1 MNIKVRK
8 SFFLKSLKHIMFI
21 LSFFMLFCFISSSAI
36 HAETT
41 LKQDDKMQYCI
52 ETADEFIEFISNKT
66 YQNATAVLK
75 NDITVSNMPQ
85 LSSEIF
91 EGVFD
96 GSGKTIHF
104 VENNYRKNESL
115 FPWYL
120 KGTIKNVNIDVQAK
134 LVASIVGNDVNIL
147 NRRITGGIL
156 QGVSVS
162 GNVTCVFDKFDF
174 NLGEDLKVSACD
186 SFSNDILT
194 GRNCEVDDCEF
205 SLNYILGSESDSN
218 LVNDIISNCLFIELY
233 QIGGR
238 QSENINLKNCFSK
251 ASLDQSFIDLYNSI
265 KDQSL
270 DEFLQSGLYVQFLS
284 GSKSNFT
291 NYYYDKD
298 KSPSIEAIN
307 NTAKDLLESKNVKP
321 ADYDSAGKTTD
332 EMKQQKTYSGFD
344 FEKKW
349 SISAD
354 ENDGYP
360 YYNPKTETITLE
372 VQAKVEPKVWHTD
385 VARDFNRFKDTS
397 KNYHFPYR
405 VEKINGTA
413 TNIYDD
419 GDNNVVTV
427 TGAKFTNL
435 TAEQQELVNKY
446 EITAVLPSGDP
457 SIDVKSAII
466 NTDFL
471 GERPLTVEW
480 NNEPILQFA
489 DGKEAEAESDGYTFK
504 VKVVDGTGQV
514 IDNGE
519 KGASSD
525 PANWESYYQ
534 KAKKANNIIMKYC
547 EDKDSFGPKDSPS
560 YNNTDIWAIFTAAR
574 CNYVPYGDSTYFDRW
589 FVNTKEYLQSLK
601 DKGTDV
607 AQWRTTELSKLIL
620 AIEAIGYDPRDISSV
635 DLLSA
640 VGERKSTDLT
650 YTTVYAINAIKS
662 GGYTADTFTDAEM
675 DQWAH
680 DTAAALLNAEDRS
693 LANADN
699 TMGWQ
704 PLIFWYNKPGFED
717 VKKAV
722 DAAEKRLPAIAQR
735 ATGSFCTAGFET
747 GCASYGNNAWNDA
760 QAMLFAGTF
769 GVNVL
774 DSSSGYTKNGN
785 NILDAFFDLVDV
797 DGVLDGSIHGFTN
810 YDVPQIARGLDAFIR
825 QYENTA
831 SFWEFTDVK
840 VPTKSV
846 NDMILA
852 LNDNSTKEEI
862 EAARNAYNALDEKHK
877 AIFNKDTLR
886 KLLAAENGKGDSIT
900 KVIAAIDA
908 LPAADKLTLEDKDAV
923 VKARNLYDALDDEA
937 KSVISNYSKLTE
949 AEARIKE
956 LEKGQTQKE
965 KDKAA
970 AEKVV
975 AAINALPSSDA
986 LTLDPYVLQLLDNI
1000 QAEYNAL
1007 TEAQKALVT
1016 NYSTLQY
1023 LRNLI
1028 PDLKAAAAVVDKI
1041 NAIGEVTSDNYQKK
1055 QALVI
1060 EARTAYDALTADQ
1073 KKRVTNYAE
1082 LEKAELFI
1090 RRQSTDAKVGYV
1102 ISFIDE
1108 LNITTSSTGALSD
1121 GPLKL
1126 TEKNNN
1132 VPTEKIW
1139 NSWKDYVANARA
1151 LYNTLDDQQK
1161 TQVTNLSSL
1170 EKAEAYIYQL
1180 KYDALKAMLKALPDA
1195 ETVRAYETP
1204 QPTTVP
1210 AAQEAVQSEE
1220 LPAQEVPAEG
1230 SDFSDGSA
1238 DAFTS
1243 DISEQPAAQMDIQ
1256 SSEDIADVSNE
1267 ETPDSVIADEAEVP
1281 DADFSTEEEIPA
1293 AGDTAKR
1300 ALTETELK
1308 QIAAAKNAYDQL
1320 TETEETKFR
1329 SENTA
1334 LVENM
1339 EKLIAMA
1346 LTYEKGQ
1353 NEYQQLFADEAALIY
1368 ATVKDHPVDR
1378 DSYPQVKAF
1387 LDRYAKDYQGQENA
1401 MAGLKV
1407 KVGNQEMTFAEVIAA
1422 LTAQADKA
1430 GKDIS
1435 DAQQADDWIS
1445 NLPTAV
1451 TKENIAGVEAEL
1463 AALQKLIDSM
1473 SAEGKSYMWN
1483 AKQLELIKTIVADY
1497 HIELA
1502 GKQDAFKAD
1511 MPANLQTK
1519 ALNYKTI
1526 QVSWSSVDNADG
1538 YMVYRRTETGSWKK
1552 IADQVTDISYKDQK
1566 AVTGRV
1572 YYYTV
1577 RAYSYTWGGKTVSSY
1592 DKDGVIGK
1600 AKLGKVKIAA
1610 TDSENYTTIRVT
1622 WNKVSGANGYRV
1634 YRSASKDGKY
1644 TAIGST
1650 AKNSA
1655 VTFLDKKAATGT
1667 TYYYKVRA
1675 YRNVNDKKVYGSSST
1690 AVKGKAILSVPAL
1703 SVGSTSKT
1711 AVLEWSKVKGADGY
1725 QVYASAS
1732 KNGKYIRIKAT
1743 KGTGM
1748 TEEKLAT
1755 GKTRYYKVRA
1765 YRKVNGKTVYGSF
1778 SKVKKAVIK

>member
-1 MNIKVRK
+1 MKKKNNTKKYLNYILSMI
-8 SFFLKSLKHIMFI
+8 SFFILFI
-21 LSFFMLFCFISSSAI
+21 LIQCFAVYADTNLNLGEKRQYYIQSS
-36 HAETT
+36 
-41 LKQDDKMQYCI
+41 DD
-52 ETADEFIEFISNKT
+52 FIEFVSNPVYK
-66 YQNATAVLK
+66 NATAVLK

-405 VEKINGTA
+405 VEKINETA

-846 NDMILA
+846 NDMILT
-852 LNDNSTKEEI
+852 LNDNSIKEEI

-986 LTLDPYVLQLLDNI
+986 LTLDPYVLQLLDRV

-1007 TEAQKALVT
+1007 TDAQKALVT

-1041 NAIGEVTSDNYQKK
+1041 KAIGEVTSDNYLKK
-1055 QALVI
+1055 QALVV

-1090 RRQSTDAKVGYV
+1090 SRQSTDEKVAYV

-1108 LNITTSSTGALSD
+1108 LNITTSSSGALSD
-1121 GPLKL
+1121 GPLRL

-1139 NSWKDYVANARA
+1139 NDWKAYVVNARA
-1151 LYNTLDDQQK
+1151 LYDTLDDQQK
-1161 TQVTNLSSL
+1161 AQVTNTASL
-1170 EKAEAYIYQL
+1170 EKAEGYIYQL
-1180 KYDALKAMLKALPDA
+1180 KADALKAMLKALPDA
-1195 ETVRAYETP
+1195 QTVRGYEAP

-1210 AAQEAVQSEE
+1210 SAQEAASVEE
-1220 LPAQEVPAEG
+1220 EQAVPAQSEG

-1238 DAFTS
+1238 DAFSS
-1243 DISEQPAAQMDIQ
+1243 DEVDEQAAETVDIPQ
-1256 SSEDIADVSNE
+1256 AESAEDTEDVQ
-1267 ETPDSVIADEAEVP
+1267 TDV
-1281 DADFSTEEEIPA
+1281 DFSSDEEVPA
-1293 AGDTAKR
+1293 AGDTSKR
-1300 ALTETELK
+1300 ELTEAELK
-1308 QIAAAKNAYDQL
+1308 QIAEAKNAYDRL
-1320 TETEETKFR
+1320 TETEEKKFR

-1339 EKLIAMA
+1339 EKLLDMA

-1353 NEYQQLFADEAALIY
+1353 SAYQQFFADEAAQIY

-1378 DSYPQVKAF
+1378 DSYADVKAF
-1387 LDRYAKDYQGQENA
+1387 LDRYAKDYQGQEDA

-1407 KVGNQEMTFAEVIAA
+1407 KVGSQEMTFAEVIAA

-1435 DAQQADDWIS
+1435 DAQQADEWIS

-1451 TKENIAGVEAEL
+1451 TKENIANVEAEL
-1463 AALQKLIDSM
+1463 AALQKLIDGM
-1473 SAEGKSYMWN
+1473 SVEGKSYMWN

-1502 GKQDAFKAD
+1502 GKQGAFKAD
-1511 MPANLQTK
+1511 MPADLQTK
-1519 ALNYKTI
+1519 AINYKTVQI
-1526 QVSWSSVDNADG
+1526 SWSSVDNADG
-1538 YMVYRRTETGSWKK
+1538 YMVYRRTADCGWKK
-1552 IADQVTDISYKDQK
+1552 IASRVTDISYKDQK
-1566 AVTGRV
+1566 AVTGTT

-1577 RAYSYTWGGKTVSSY
+1577 KAYSYAWGEMTVSSY
-1592 DKDGVIGK
+1592 DKDGVAGK
-1600 AKLGKVKIAA
+1600 ARLGKVKIATA
-1610 TDSENYTTIRVT
+1610 NSESYSTIRVT
-1622 WNKVSGANGYRV
+1622 WNKVSGANGYKV
-1634 YRSASKDGKY
+1634 YRSTSKDGKY
-1644 TAIGST
+1644 AAIGST

-1655 VTFLDKKAATGT
+1655 VTFLDKKAVTGK

-1675 YRNVNDKKVYGSSST
+1675 YRNVSGKKVYGSYSAT
-1690 AVKGKAILSVPAL
+1690 EKAKAVLSAPTL
-1703 SVGSTSKT
+1703 SAGSTSKT

-1725 QVYASAS
+1725 QVYASDS
-1732 KNGKYIRIKAT
+1732 QNGTYTRIKIT
-1743 KGTGM
+1743 KGTGA
-1748 TEEKLAT
+1748 TDESLLT

-1765 YRKVNGKTVYGSF
+1765 YRKVNGKAVYGSF
-1778 SKVKKAVIK
+1778 SKIKKVTVK

>member
-1 MNIKVRK
+1 MKKKNNTKKYLNYILSMI
-8 SFFLKSLKHIMFI
+8 SFFILFI
-21 LSFFMLFCFISSSAI
+21 LIQCFAVYADTNLNLGEKRQYYIQSS
-36 HAETT
+36 
-41 LKQDDKMQYCI
+41 DD
-52 ETADEFIEFISNKT
+52 FIEFVSNPVYK
-66 YQNATAVLK
+66 NATAVLK

-986 LTLDPYVLQLLDNI
+986 LTLDPYVLQLLDRV

-1007 TEAQKALVT
+1007 TDAQKALVT

-1041 NAIGEVTSDNYQKK
+1041 KAIGEVTSDNYLKK
-1055 QALVI
+1055 QALVV

-1090 RRQSTDAKVGYV
+1090 SRQSTDEKVAYV

-1108 LNITTSSTGALSD
+1108 LNITTSSSGALSD
-1121 GPLKL
+1121 GPLRL

-1139 NSWKDYVANARA
+1139 NDWKAYVVNARA
-1151 LYNTLDDQQK
+1151 LYDTLDDQQK
-1161 TQVTNLSSL
+1161 AQVTNTASL
-1170 EKAEAYIYQL
+1170 EKAEGYIYQL
-1180 KYDALKAMLKALPDA
+1180 KADALKAMLKALPDA
-1195 ETVRAYETP
+1195 QTVRGYEAP

-1210 AAQEAVQSEE
+1210 SAQEAASVEE
-1220 LPAQEVPAEG
+1220 EQAVPAQSEG

-1238 DAFTS
+1238 DAFSS
-1243 DISEQPAAQMDIQ
+1243 DEVDEQAAETVDIPQ
-1256 SSEDIADVSNE
+1256 AESAEDTEDVQ
-1267 ETPDSVIADEAEVP
+1267 TDV
-1281 DADFSTEEEIPA
+1281 DFSSDEEVPA
-1293 AGDTAKR
+1293 AGDTSKR
-1300 ALTETELK
+1300 ELTEAELK
-1308 QIAAAKNAYDQL
+1308 QIAEAKNAYDRL
-1320 TETEETKFR
+1320 TETEEKKFR

-1339 EKLIAMA
+1339 EKLLAMA

-1353 NEYQQLFADEAALIY
+1353 SAYQQFFADEAAQIY

-1378 DSYPQVKAF
+1378 DSYADVKAF
-1387 LDRYAKDYQGQENA
+1387 LDRYAKDYQGQEDA

-1407 KVGNQEMTFAEVIAA
+1407 KVGSQEMTFAEVIAA

-1435 DAQQADDWIS
+1435 DAQQADEWIS

-1451 TKENIAGVEAEL
+1451 TKENIANVEAEL
-1463 AALQKLIDSM
+1463 AALQKLIDGM
-1473 SAEGKSYMWN
+1473 SVEGKSYMWN
-1483 AKQLELIKTIVADY
+1483 AKQLGLIKTIVADY

-1502 GKQDAFKAD
+1502 GKQGAFKAD
-1511 MPANLQTK
+1511 MPADLQTK
-1519 ALNYKTI
+1519 AINYKTVQI
-1526 QVSWSSVDNADG
+1526 SWSSVDNADG
-1538 YMVYRRTETGSWKK
+1538 YMVYRRTADSGWKK
-1552 IADQVTDISYKDQK
+1552 IASRVTDISYKDQK
-1566 AVTGRV
+1566 AVTGTT

-1577 RAYSYTWGGKTVSSY
+1577 KAYSYAWGEMTVSSY
-1592 DKDGVIGK
+1592 DKDGVAGK
-1600 AKLGKVKIAA
+1600 ARLGKVKIATA
-1610 TDSENYTTIRVT
+1610 NSESYSTIRVT
-1622 WNKVSGANGYRV
+1622 WNKVSGANGYKV
-1634 YRSASKDGKY
+1634 YRSTSKDGKY
-1644 TAIGST
+1644 AAIGST

-1655 VTFLDKKAATGT
+1655 VTFLDKKAVTGK

-1675 YRNVNDKKVYGSSST
+1675 YRNVSGKKVYGSYSVT
-1690 AVKGKAILSVPAL
+1690 EKAKAVLSAPTL
-1703 SVGSTSKT
+1703 SAGSTSKT

-1725 QVYASAS
+1725 QVYASDS
-1732 KNGKYIRIKAT
+1732 QNGTYTRIKIT
-1743 KGTGM
+1743 KGTGA
-1748 TEEKLAT
+1748 TDESLLT

-1765 YRKVNGKTVYGSF
+1765 YRKVNGKAVYGSF
-1778 SKVKKAVIK
+1778 SKIKKVTVK

>member
-1 MNIKVRK
+1 MIVNVKAATGFTQNDNGEYEIW
-8 SFFLKSLKHIMFI
+8 
-21 LSFFMLFCFISSSAI
+21 
-36 HAETT
+36 
-41 LKQDDKMQYCI
+41 D
-52 ETADEFIEFISNKT
+52 SNGFNDFKN
-66 YQNATAVLK
+66 QIIIDGEDFNNQIVVLK
-75 NDITVSNMPQ
+75 NDISIKVNESADDSNWPEFDGEFDGQ
-85 LSSEIF
+85 NHTINYSTDQFEKGKEIF
-91 EGVFD
+91 PFD
-96 GSGKTIHF
+96 
-104 VENNYRKNESL
+104 VE
-115 FPWYL
+115 
-120 KGTIKNVNIDVQAK
+120 GTIKNLKVNMEELQLDNDNEFNNSLLVNEYSECSLIGIEVTGTVNVNITNTD
-134 LVASIVGNDVNIL
+134 NNIYF
-147 NRRITGGIL
+147 T
-156 QGVSVS
+156 
-162 GNVTCVFDKFDF
+162 VFDSMSGKIRDCSSGVNFDINASQNTLNSF
-174 NLGEDLKVSACD
+174 KAYLNISEFGNTPSA
-186 SFSNDILT
+186 T
-194 GRNCEVDDCEF
+194 RTEF
-205 SLNYILGSESDSN
+205 I
-218 LVNDIISNCLFIELY
+218 
-233 QIGGR
+233 
-238 QSENINLKNCFSK
+238 NCFSYGTYNNT
-251 ASLDQSFIDLYNSI
+251 FINQLPNNRLGTGAISI
-265 KDQSL
+265 VPFADTS
-270 DEFLQSGLYVQFLS
+270 DGRCT
-284 GSKSNFT
+284 FT
-291 NYYYDKD
+291 NCYYDNERFANVYFVDDNKVYD
-298 KSPSIEAIN
+298 KKLISNLKGIN
-307 NTAKDLLESKNVKP
+307 QSCAR
-321 ADYDSAGKTTD
+321 TTEQMHSQD
-332 EMKQQKTYSGFD
+332 TYEGFD
-344 FEKKW
+344 FDKYWE
-349 SISAD
+349 ISAD
-354 ENDGYP
+354 KNNGYP
-360 YYNPKTETITLE
+360 YYSPREVIVTLDVKPVITEKKVWNTETPKDQNKYRKTNTYYYPYVGDTSVKIDHFEFANVTAKQQNLIDTYGVTPDLNVSDIKSANVEMSYLGNRPVTITWKDNTTPSLTVTNA
-372 VQAKVEPKVWHTD
+372 VQAKEDGYVFRVNVLKGTCEVVDNGDKVAHTD
-385 VARDFNRFKDTS
+385 D
-397 KNYHFPYR
+397 
-405 VEKINGTA
+405 
-413 TNIYDD
+413 
-419 GDNNVVTV
+419 
-427 TGAKFTNL
+427 
-435 TAEQQELVNKY
+435 
-446 EITAVLPSGDP
+446 
-457 SIDVKSAII
+457 
-466 NTDFL
+466 
-471 GERPLTVEW
+471 W
-480 NNEPILQFA
+480 
-489 DGKEAEAESDGYTFK
+489 
-504 VKVVDGTGQV
+504 
-514 IDNGE
+514 
-519 KGASSD
+519 
-525 PANWESYYQ
+525 YYQ
-534 KAKKANNIIMKYC
+534 KAQDAINLILKGGSYDVDNPCWNDNNIW
-547 EDKDSFGPKDSPS
+547 FV
-560 YNNTDIWAIFTAAR
+560 FTAAR
-574 CNYVPYGDSTYFDRW
+574 CHYYPNGDKQYFDKW
-589 FVNTKEYLQSLK
+589 FVNTKKKLQEMK
-601 DKGTDV
+601 DNGV
-607 AQWRTTELSKLIL
+607 ELDPEKYNVYQKLVFT
-620 AIEAIGYDPRDISSV
+620 IEAIGYDPRDIDSY
-635 DLLSA
+635 DLLEFISQPEIVNSTNYLAKEYTIHALKA
-640 VGERKSTDLT
+640 VGYESKNFT
-650 YTTVYAINAIKS
+650 NA
-662 GGYTADTFTDAEM
+662 DM
-675 DQWAH
+675 DKWAH
-680 DTAAALLNAEDRS
+680 EKAAGIDKTLTQSEDGEHPLDNSDNFMAWQTLLY
-693 LANADN
+693 
-699 TMGWQ
+699 
-704 PLIFWYNKPGFED
+704 WYNKSGFED
-717 VKKAV
+717 VTNVINKSFEAKYV
-722 DAAEKRLPAIAQR
+722 PMQVQR
-735 ATGSFCTAGFET
+735 ATGALCTAAYEQTDPNSNGID
-747 GCASYGNNAWNDA
+747 GNNAWNDA
-760 QAMLFAGTF
+760 QGLLYATTYDRDILNRDTGFI
-769 GVNVL
+769 
-774 DSSSGYTKNGN
+774 KNGN
-785 NILDAFFDLVDV
+785 TILDATFDLINFET
-797 DGVLDGSIHGFTN
+797 GAIPGFFW
-810 YDVPQIARGLDAFIR
+810 YDPAQIARGLEGYVRSYQRIHLKED
-825 QYENTA
+825 TTV
-831 SFWEFTDVK
+831 FWDFSDVK
-840 VPTKSV
+840 VPTKNV
-846 NDMILA
+846 NDLILA
-852 LNDNSTKEEI
+852 LDANSTKEQI
-862 EAARNAYNALDEKHK
+862 QTARDAYEDLLPKYK

-886 KLLAAENGKGDSIT
+886 KLLEAENGKGDSIT

-923 VKARNLYDALDDEA
+923 IKARNLYDALDDES
-937 KSVISNYSKLTE
+937 KTVISNYSKLTE
-949 AEARIKE
+949 AEAKIKE
-956 LEKGQTQKE
+956 LEKQQEQKE

-970 AEKVV
+970 AEKVI
-975 AAINALPSSDA
+975 AAIDALPSADN
-986 LTLDPYVLQLLDNI
+986 LTLNPYVLQLLDNI
-1000 QAEYNAL
+1000 QAQYNAL
-1007 TEAQKALVT
+1007 TEAQKALVA
-1016 NYSTLQY
+1016 NYSVLQTL
-1023 LRNLI
+1023 RSLI

-1161 TQVTNLSSL
+1161 AQVTNLSSL
-1170 EKAEAYIYQL
+1170 EKAEGYLYQL
-1180 KYDALKAMLKALPDA
+1180 KSDALKAMLKALPDA
-1195 ETVRAYETP
+1195 ETVRAYEAP

-1451 TKENIAGVEAEL
+1451 TKENIASVEAEL

-1502 GKQDAFKAD
+1502 GKQNAFKAD
-1511 MPANLQTK
+1511 MPSNLQTK
-1519 ALNYKTI
+1519 AINYKTI
-1526 QVSWSSVDNADG
+1526 QISWSSVDNADG
-1538 YMVYRRTETGSWKK
+1538 YIVYRRTETGSWKK

-1592 DKDGVIGK
+1592 NKDGVIGK
-1600 AKLGKVKIAA
+1600 ATLGKVKIATA
-1610 TDSENYTTIRVT
+1610 ASENYNTIRVT
-1622 WNKVSGANGYRV
+1622 WNKVFGANGYRV
-1634 YRSASKDGKY
+1634 YRSTSKNGKY
-1644 TAIGST
+1644 TSIGST

-1655 VTFLDKKAATGT
+1655 VTFLDKKAVTGT

-1675 YRNVNDKKVYGSSST
+1675 YRNVNGKKVYGSYSI
-1690 AVKGKAILSVPAL
+1690 AVKGKAVLSAPSL

-1711 AVLEWSKVKGADGY
+1711 AVLEWSRVKAADGY

-1732 KNGKYIRIKAT
+1732 QNGKYTRIKTT

-1765 YRKVNGKTVYGSF
+1765 YRKINGKAVYGSF
-1778 SKVKKAVIK
+1778 SKVKKVVIK

>member
-1 MNIKVRK
+1 MKKKNNTKKYLNYILSMI
-8 SFFLKSLKHIMFI
+8 SFFILFI
-21 LSFFMLFCFISSSAI
+21 LIQCFAVYADTNLNLGEKRQYYIQSS
-36 HAETT
+36 
-41 LKQDDKMQYCI
+41 DD
-52 ETADEFIEFISNKT
+52 FIEFVSNPVYK
-66 YQNATAVLK
+66 NATAVLK

-405 VEKINGTA
+405 VEKINETA

-862 EAARNAYNALDEKHK
+862 EAARNDYNALDEKHK

-986 LTLDPYVLQLLDNI
+986 LTLDPYVLQLLDRV

-1007 TEAQKALVT
+1007 TDAQKALVT

-1041 NAIGEVTSDNYQKK
+1041 KAIGEVTSDNYLKK
-1055 QALVI
+1055 QALVV

-1090 RRQSTDAKVGYV
+1090 SRQSTDEKVAYV

-1108 LNITTSSTGALSD
+1108 LNITTSSSGALSD
-1121 GPLKL
+1121 GPLRL

-1139 NSWKDYVANARA
+1139 NDWKAYVVNARA
-1151 LYNTLDDQQK
+1151 LYDTLDDQQK
-1161 TQVTNLSSL
+1161 AQVTNTASL
-1170 EKAEAYIYQL
+1170 EKAEGYIYQL
-1180 KYDALKAMLKALPDA
+1180 KADALKAMLKALPDA
-1195 ETVRAYETP
+1195 QTVRGYEAP

-1210 AAQEAVQSEE
+1210 SAQEAASVEE
-1220 LPAQEVPAEG
+1220 EQAVPAQSEG

-1238 DAFTS
+1238 DAFSS
-1243 DISEQPAAQMDIQ
+1243 DEVDEQAAETVDIPQ
-1256 SSEDIADVSNE
+1256 AESAEDTEDVQ
-1267 ETPDSVIADEAEVP
+1267 TDV
-1281 DADFSTEEEIPA
+1281 DFSSDEEVPA
-1293 AGDTAKR
+1293 AGDTSKR
-1300 ALTETELK
+1300 ELTEAELK
-1308 QIAAAKNAYDQL
+1308 QIAEAKNAYDRL
-1320 TETEETKFR
+1320 TETEEKKFR

-1339 EKLIAMA
+1339 EKLLAMA

-1353 NEYQQLFADEAALIY
+1353 SAYQQFFADEAAQIY

-1378 DSYPQVKAF
+1378 DSYADVKAF
-1387 LDRYAKDYQGQENA
+1387 LDRYAKDYQGQEDA

-1407 KVGNQEMTFAEVIAA
+1407 KVGSQEMTFAEVIAA

-1435 DAQQADDWIS
+1435 DAQQADEWIS

-1451 TKENIAGVEAEL
+1451 TKENIANVEAEL
-1463 AALQKLIDSM
+1463 AALQKLIDGM
-1473 SAEGKSYMWN
+1473 SVEGKSYMWN
-1483 AKQLELIKTIVADY
+1483 AKQLGLIKTIVADY

-1502 GKQDAFKAD
+1502 GKQGAFKAD
-1511 MPANLQTK
+1511 MPADLQTK
-1519 ALNYKTI
+1519 AINYKTVQI
-1526 QVSWSSVDNADG
+1526 SWSSVDNADG
-1538 YMVYRRTETGSWKK
+1538 YMVYRRTADSGWKK
-1552 IADQVTDISYKDQK
+1552 IASRVTDISYKDQK
-1566 AVTGRV
+1566 AVTGTT

-1577 RAYSYTWGGKTVSSY
+1577 KAYSYAWGEMTVSSY
-1592 DKDGVIGK
+1592 DKDGVAGK
-1600 AKLGKVKIAA
+1600 ARLGKVKIATA
-1610 TDSENYTTIRVT
+1610 NSESYSTIRVT
-1622 WNKVSGANGYRV
+1622 WNKVSGANGYKV
-1634 YRSASKDGKY
+1634 YRSTSKDGKY
-1644 TAIGST
+1644 AAIGST

-1655 VTFLDKKAATGT
+1655 VTFLDKKAVTGK

-1675 YRNVNDKKVYGSSST
+1675 YRNVSGKKVYGSYSAT
-1690 AVKGKAILSVPAL
+1690 EKAKAVLSAPTL
-1703 SVGSTSKT
+1703 SAGSTSKT

-1725 QVYASAS
+1725 QVYASDS
-1732 KNGKYIRIKAT
+1732 QNGTYTRIKIT
-1743 KGTGM
+1743 KGTGA
-1748 TEEKLAT
+1748 TDESLLT

-1765 YRKVNGKTVYGSF
+1765 YRKVNGKAVYGSF
-1778 SKVKKAVIK
+1778 SKIKKVTVK

>member
-1 MNIKVRK
+1 MKKKNNTKKYLNYILSMI
-8 SFFLKSLKHIMFI
+8 SFFILFI
-21 LSFFMLFCFISSSAI
+21 LIQCFAVYADTNLNLGEKRQYYIQSS
-36 HAETT
+36 
-41 LKQDDKMQYCI
+41 DD
-52 ETADEFIEFISNKT
+52 FIEFVSNPVYK
-66 YQNATAVLK
+66 NATAVLK

-405 VEKINGTA
+405 VEKINETA

-846 NDMILA
+846 NDMILT

-862 EAARNAYNALDEKHK
+862 EAARNDYNALDEKHK

-965 KDKAA
+965 KDKVA

-986 LTLDPYVLQLLDNI
+986 LTLDPYVLQLLDRV

-1007 TEAQKALVT
+1007 TDAQKALVT

-1041 NAIGEVTSDNYQKK
+1041 KAIGELTSDNYLKK
-1055 QALVI
+1055 QALVV

-1090 RRQSTDAKVGYV
+1090 SRQSTDEKVAYV

-1108 LNITTSSTGALSD
+1108 LNITTSSSGALSD
-1121 GPLKL
+1121 GPLRL

-1139 NSWKDYVANARA
+1139 NDWKAYVVNARA
-1151 LYNTLDDQQK
+1151 LYDTLDDQQK
-1161 TQVTNLSSL
+1161 AQVTNTASL
-1170 EKAEAYIYQL
+1170 EKAEGYIYQL
-1180 KYDALKAMLKALPDA
+1180 KADALKAMLKALPDA
-1195 ETVRAYETP
+1195 QTVRGYEAP

-1210 AAQEAVQSEE
+1210 SAQEAASVEE
-1220 LPAQEVPAEG
+1220 EQAVPAQSEG

-1238 DAFTS
+1238 DAFSS
-1243 DISEQPAAQMDIQ
+1243 DEVDEQAAETVDIPQ
-1256 SSEDIADVSNE
+1256 AESAEDTEDVQ
-1267 ETPDSVIADEAEVP
+1267 TDV
-1281 DADFSTEEEIPA
+1281 DFSSDEEVPA
-1293 AGDTAKR
+1293 AGDTSKR
-1300 ALTETELK
+1300 ELTEAELK
-1308 QIAAAKNAYDQL
+1308 QIAEAKNAYDRL
-1320 TETEETKFR
+1320 TETEEKKFR

-1339 EKLIAMA
+1339 EKLLAMA

-1353 NEYQQLFADEAALIY
+1353 SAYQQFFADEAAQIY

-1378 DSYPQVKAF
+1378 DSYADVKAF
-1387 LDRYAKDYQGQENA
+1387 LDRYAKDYQGQEDA

-1407 KVGNQEMTFAEVIAA
+1407 KVGSQEMTFAEVIAA

-1435 DAQQADDWIS
+1435 DAQQADEWIS

-1451 TKENIAGVEAEL
+1451 TKENIANVEAEL
-1463 AALQKLIDSM
+1463 AALQKLIDGM
-1473 SAEGKSYMWN
+1473 SVEGKSYMWN
-1483 AKQLELIKTIVADY
+1483 AKQLGLIKTIVADY

-1502 GKQDAFKAD
+1502 GKQGAFKAD
-1511 MPANLQTK
+1511 MPADLQTK
-1519 ALNYKTI
+1519 AINYKTVQI
-1526 QVSWSSVDNADG
+1526 SWSSVDNADG
-1538 YMVYRRTETGSWKK
+1538 YMVYRRTADSGWKK
-1552 IADQVTDISYKDQK
+1552 IASRVTDISYKDQK
-1566 AVTGRV
+1566 AVTGTT

-1577 RAYSYTWGGKTVSSY
+1577 KAYSYAWGEMTVSSY
-1592 DKDGVIGK
+1592 DKDGVAGK
-1600 AKLGKVKIAA
+1600 ARLGKVKIATA
-1610 TDSENYTTIRVT
+1610 NSESYSTIRVT
-1622 WNKVSGANGYRV
+1622 WNKVSGANGYKV
-1634 YRSASKDGKY
+1634 YRSTSKDGKY
-1644 TAIGST
+1644 AAIGST

-1655 VTFLDKKAATGT
+1655 VTFLDKKAVTGK

-1675 YRNVNDKKVYGSSST
+1675 YRNVSGKKVYGSYSAT
-1690 AVKGKAILSVPAL
+1690 EKAKAVLSAPTL
-1703 SVGSTSKT
+1703 SAGSTSKT

-1725 QVYASAS
+1725 QVYASDS
-1732 KNGKYIRIKAT
+1732 QNGTYTRIKIT
-1743 KGTGM
+1743 KGTGA
-1748 TEEKLAT
+1748 TDESLLT

-1765 YRKVNGKTVYGSF
+1765 YRKVNGKAVYGSF
-1778 SKVKKAVIK
+1778 SKIKKVTVK

>member
-1 MNIKVRK
+1 MKKKNNTKKYLNYILSMI
-8 SFFLKSLKHIMFI
+8 SFFILFI
-21 LSFFMLFCFISSSAI
+21 LIQCFAVYADTNLNLGEKRQYYIQSS
-36 HAETT
+36 
-41 LKQDDKMQYCI
+41 DD
-52 ETADEFIEFISNKT
+52 FIEFVSNPVYK
-66 YQNATAVLK
+66 NATAVLK

-797 DGVLDGSIHGFTN
+797 DEVLDGSIHGFTN

-862 EAARNAYNALDEKHK
+862 EAARNAYNNALDEKHK

-986 LTLDPYVLQLLDNI
+986 LTLDPYVLQLLDRV

-1007 TEAQKALVT
+1007 TDAQKALVT

-1041 NAIGEVTSDNYQKK
+1041 KAIGEVTSDNYLKK
-1055 QALVI
+1055 QALVV

-1090 RRQSTDAKVGYV
+1090 SRQSTDEKVAYV

-1108 LNITTSSTGALSD
+1108 LNITTSSSGALSD
-1121 GPLKL
+1121 GPLRL

-1139 NSWKDYVANARA
+1139 NDWKAYVVNARA
-1151 LYNTLDDQQK
+1151 LYDTLDDQQK
-1161 TQVTNLSSL
+1161 AQVTNTTSL
-1170 EKAEAYIYQL
+1170 EKAEGYIYQL
-1180 KYDALKAMLKALPDA
+1180 KADALKAMLKALPDA
-1195 ETVRAYETP
+1195 QTVRGYEAP

-1210 AAQEAVQSEE
+1210 SAQEAASVEE
-1220 LPAQEVPAEG
+1220 EQAVPAQSEG

-1238 DAFTS
+1238 DAFSS
-1243 DISEQPAAQMDIQ
+1243 DAVDEQAAETVDIPQ
-1256 SSEDIADVSNE
+1256 AEA
-1267 ETPDSVIADEAEVP
+1267 AEAEDTEDVQT
-1281 DADFSTEEEIPA
+1281 DVDFSSDEEVPA
-1293 AGDTAKR
+1293 AGDTSKR
-1300 ALTETELK
+1300 ELTEAELK
-1308 QIAAAKNAYDQL
+1308 QIAEAKNAYDRL
-1320 TETEETKFR
+1320 TETEEKKFR

-1339 EKLIAMA
+1339 EKLLAMA

-1353 NEYQQLFADEAALIY
+1353 SAYQQFFADEAAQIY

-1378 DSYPQVKAF
+1378 DSYADVKAF
-1387 LDRYAKDYQGQENA
+1387 LDRYAKDYQGQEDA

-1407 KVGNQEMTFAEVIAA
+1407 KVGSQEMTFAEVIAA

-1435 DAQQADDWIS
+1435 DAQQADEWIS

-1451 TKENIAGVEAEL
+1451 TKENIANVEAEL
-1463 AALQKLIDSM
+1463 AALQKLIDGM
-1473 SAEGKSYMWN
+1473 SVEGKSYMWN
-1483 AKQLELIKTIVADY
+1483 AKQLGLIKTIVADY

-1502 GKQDAFKAD
+1502 GKQGAFKAD
-1511 MPANLQTK
+1511 MPADLQTK
-1519 ALNYKTI
+1519 AINYKTVQI
-1526 QVSWSSVDNADG
+1526 SWSSVDNADG
-1538 YMVYRRTETGSWKK
+1538 YMVYRRTADSGWKK
-1552 IADQVTDISYKDQK
+1552 IASRVTDISYKDQK
-1566 AVTGRV
+1566 AVTGTT

-1577 RAYSYTWGGKTVSSY
+1577 KAYSYAWGEMTVSSY
-1592 DKDGVIGK
+1592 DKDGVAGK
-1600 AKLGKVKIAA
+1600 ARLGKVKIATA
-1610 TDSENYTTIRVT
+1610 NSESYSTIRVT
-1622 WNKVSGANGYRV
+1622 WNKVSGANGYKV
-1634 YRSASKDGKY
+1634 YRSTSKDGKY
-1644 TAIGST
+1644 AAIGST

-1655 VTFLDKKAATGT
+1655 VTFLDKKAVTGK

-1675 YRNVNDKKVYGSSST
+1675 YRNVSGKKVYGSYSVT
-1690 AVKGKAILSVPAL
+1690 EKAKAVLSAPTL
-1703 SVGSTSKT
+1703 SAGSTSKT

-1725 QVYASAS
+1725 QVYASDS
-1732 KNGKYIRIKAT
+1732 KNGTYTRIKIT
-1743 KGTGM
+1743 KGTGA
-1748 TEEKLAT
+1748 TDESLLT

-1765 YRKVNGKTVYGSF
+1765 YRKVNGKAVYGSF
-1778 SKVKKAVIK
+1778 SKIKKVTVK

>member
-1 MNIKVRK
+1 MNEK
-8 SFFLKSLKHIMFI
+8 SRNNIYCYFIISIITFLMFCGLMI
-21 LSFFMLFCFISSSAI
+21 VNVKAATGFTQNDNGEYEIW
-36 HAETT
+36 
-41 LKQDDKMQYCI
+41 D
-52 ETADEFIEFISNKT
+52 SNGFNDFKN
-66 YQNATAVLK
+66 QIIIDGEDFNNQIVVLK
-75 NDITVSNMPQ
+75 NDISIKVNESADDSNWPEFDGEFDGQ
-85 LSSEIF
+85 NHTINYSTDQFEKGKEIF
-91 EGVFD
+91 PFD
-96 GSGKTIHF
+96 
-104 VENNYRKNESL
+104 VE
-115 FPWYL
+115 
-120 KGTIKNVNIDVQAK
+120 GTIKNLKVNMEELQLDNDNEFNNSLLVNEYSECSLIGIEVTGTVNVNITNTD
-134 LVASIVGNDVNIL
+134 NNIYF
-147 NRRITGGIL
+147 T
-156 QGVSVS
+156 
-162 GNVTCVFDKFDF
+162 VFDSMSGKIRDCSSGVNFDINASQNTLNSF
-174 NLGEDLKVSACD
+174 KAYLNISEFGNTPSA
-186 SFSNDILT
+186 T
-194 GRNCEVDDCEF
+194 RTEF
-205 SLNYILGSESDSN
+205 I
-218 LVNDIISNCLFIELY
+218 
-233 QIGGR
+233 
-238 QSENINLKNCFSK
+238 NCFSYGTYNNT
-251 ASLDQSFIDLYNSI
+251 FINQLPNNRLGTGAISI
-265 KDQSL
+265 VPFADTS
-270 DEFLQSGLYVQFLS
+270 DGRCT
-284 GSKSNFT
+284 FT
-291 NYYYDKD
+291 NCYYDNERFANVYFVDDNKVYD
-298 KSPSIEAIN
+298 KKLISNLKGIN
-307 NTAKDLLESKNVKP
+307 QSCAR
-321 ADYDSAGKTTD
+321 TTEQMHSQD
-332 EMKQQKTYSGFD
+332 TYEGFD
-344 FEKKW
+344 FDKYWE
-349 SISAD
+349 ISAD
-354 ENDGYP
+354 KNNGYP
-360 YYNPKTETITLE
+360 YYSPREVIVTLDVKPVITEKKVWNTETPKDQNKYGKTNTYYYPYVGDTSVKIDHFEFANVTAKQQNLIDTYGVTPDLNVSDIKSANVEMSYLGNRPVTITWKDNTTPSLTVTNA
-372 VQAKVEPKVWHTD
+372 VQAKEDGYVFRVNVLKGTCEVVDNGDKVAHTD
-385 VARDFNRFKDTS
+385 D
-397 KNYHFPYR
+397 
-405 VEKINGTA
+405 
-413 TNIYDD
+413 
-419 GDNNVVTV
+419 
-427 TGAKFTNL
+427 
-435 TAEQQELVNKY
+435 
-446 EITAVLPSGDP
+446 
-457 SIDVKSAII
+457 
-466 NTDFL
+466 
-471 GERPLTVEW
+471 W
-480 NNEPILQFA
+480 
-489 DGKEAEAESDGYTFK
+489 
-504 VKVVDGTGQV
+504 
-514 IDNGE
+514 
-519 KGASSD
+519 
-525 PANWESYYQ
+525 YYQ
-534 KAKKANNIIMKYC
+534 KAQDAINLILKGGSYDVYNPCWNDNNIW
-547 EDKDSFGPKDSPS
+547 FV
-560 YNNTDIWAIFTAAR
+560 FTAAR
-574 CNYVPYGDSTYFDRW
+574 CHYYPNGDKQYFDKW
-589 FVNTKEYLQSLK
+589 FVNTKKKLQEMK
-601 DKGTDV
+601 DNGV
-607 AQWRTTELSKLIL
+607 ELDPEKYNVYQKLVFT
-620 AIEAIGYDPRDISSV
+620 IEAIGYDPRDIDSY
-635 DLLSA
+635 DLLEFISQPEIVNSTNYLAKEYTIHALKA
-640 VGERKSTDLT
+640 VGYESKNFT
-650 YTTVYAINAIKS
+650 NA
-662 GGYTADTFTDAEM
+662 DM
-675 DQWAH
+675 DKWAH
-680 DTAAALLNAEDRS
+680 EKAAGIDKTLTQSEDGEHPLDNSDNFMAWQTLLY
-693 LANADN
+693 
-699 TMGWQ
+699 
-704 PLIFWYNKPGFED
+704 WYNKSGFED
-717 VKKAV
+717 VTNVINKSFEAKYV
-722 DAAEKRLPAIAQR
+722 PMQVQR
-735 ATGSFCTAGFET
+735 ATGALCTAAYEQTDPNSNGID
-747 GCASYGNNAWNDA
+747 GNNAWNDA
-760 QAMLFAGTF
+760 QGLLYATTYDRDILNRDTGFI
-769 GVNVL
+769 
-774 DSSSGYTKNGN
+774 KNGN
-785 NILDAFFDLVDV
+785 TILDATFDLINFET
-797 DGVLDGSIHGFTN
+797 GAIPGFFW
-810 YDVPQIARGLDAFIR
+810 YDPAQIARGLEGYVRSYQRIHLKED
-825 QYENTA
+825 TTV
-831 SFWEFTDVK
+831 FWDFSDVK
-840 VPTKSV
+840 VPTKNV
-846 NDMILA
+846 NDLILA
-852 LNDNSTKEEI
+852 LDANSTKEQI
-862 EAARNAYNALDEKHK
+862 QTARDAYEDLLPKYK

-886 KLLAAENGKGDSIT
+886 KLLEAENGKGDSIT

-923 VKARNLYDALDDEA
+923 IKARNLYDALDDES
-937 KSVISNYSKLTE
+937 KTVISNYSKLTE
-949 AEARIKE
+949 AEAKIKE
-956 LEKGQTQKE
+956 LEKQQEQKE

-970 AEKVV
+970 AEKVI
-975 AAINALPSSDA
+975 AAIDALPSADN
-986 LTLDPYVLQLLDNI
+986 LTLNPYVLQLLDNI
-1000 QAEYNAL
+1000 QAQYNAL
-1007 TEAQKALVT
+1007 TEAQKALVA
-1016 NYSTLQY
+1016 NYSVLQTL
-1023 LRNLI
+1023 RSLI

-1139 NSWKDYVANARA
+1139 NSWKDYVANARV

-1161 TQVTNLSSL
+1161 AQVTNLSSL
-1170 EKAEAYIYQL
+1170 EKAEGYLYQL
-1180 KYDALKAMLKALPDA
+1180 KSDALKAMLKALPDA
-1195 ETVRAYETP
+1195 ETVRAYEAP

-1538 YMVYRRTETGSWKK
+1538 YIVYRRTETGSWKK

-1592 DKDGVIGK
+1592 NKDGVIGK
-1600 AKLGKVKIAA
+1600 ATLGKVKIATA
-1610 TDSENYTTIRVT
+1610 ASENYNTIRVT
-1622 WNKVSGANGYRV
+1622 WNKVFGANGYRV
-1634 YRSASKDGKY
+1634 YRSTSKNGKY
-1644 TAIGST
+1644 TSIGST

-1655 VTFLDKKAATGT
+1655 VTFLDKKAVTGT

-1675 YRNVNDKKVYGSSST
+1675 YRNVNGKKVYGSYSI
-1690 AVKGKAILSVPAL
+1690 AVKGKAVLSAPSL

-1711 AVLEWSKVKGADGY
+1711 AVLEWSRVKAADGY

-1732 KNGKYIRIKAT
+1732 KNGKYTRIKTT

-1778 SKVKKAVIK
+1778 SKVKKVVIK

>member
-1 MNIKVRK
+1 MEELQLDNDNE
-8 SFFLKSLKHIMFI
+8 FNNSLLVNEYSECSLIG
-21 LSFFMLFCFISSSAI
+21 
-36 HAETT
+36 
-41 LKQDDKMQYCI
+41 I
-52 ETADEFIEFISNKT
+52 EVTG
-66 YQNATAVLK
+66 
-75 NDITVSNMPQ
+75 TV
-85 LSSEIF
+85 
-91 EGVFD
+91 
-96 GSGKTIHF
+96 
-104 VENNYRKNESL
+104 
-115 FPWYL
+115 
-120 KGTIKNVNIDVQAK
+120 NVNITNTD
-134 LVASIVGNDVNIL
+134 NNIYF
-147 NRRITGGIL
+147 T
-156 QGVSVS
+156 
-162 GNVTCVFDKFDF
+162 VFDSMSGKIRDCSSGVNFDINASQNTLNSF
-174 NLGEDLKVSACD
+174 KAYLNISEFGNTPSA
-186 SFSNDILT
+186 T
-194 GRNCEVDDCEF
+194 RTEF
-205 SLNYILGSESDSN
+205 I
-218 LVNDIISNCLFIELY
+218 
-233 QIGGR
+233 
-238 QSENINLKNCFSK
+238 NCFSYGTYNNT
-251 ASLDQSFIDLYNSI
+251 FINQLPNNRLGTGAISI
-265 KDQSL
+265 VPFADTS
-270 DEFLQSGLYVQFLS
+270 DGRCT
-284 GSKSNFT
+284 FT
-291 NYYYDKD
+291 NCYYDNERFANVYFVDDNKVYD
-298 KSPSIEAIN
+298 KKLISNLKGIN
-307 NTAKDLLESKNVKP
+307 QSCAR
-321 ADYDSAGKTTD
+321 TTEQMHSQD
-332 EMKQQKTYSGFD
+332 TYEGFD
-344 FEKKW
+344 FDKYWE
-349 SISAD
+349 ISAD
-354 ENDGYP
+354 KNNGYP
-360 YYNPKTETITLE
+360 YYSPREVIVTLDVKPVITEKKVWNTETPKDQNKYRKTNTYYYPYVGDTSVKIDHFEFANVTAKQQNLIDTYGVTPDLNVSDIKSANVEMSYLGNRPVTITWKDNTTPSLTVTNA
-372 VQAKVEPKVWHTD
+372 VQAKEDGYVFRVNVLKGTCEVVDNGDKVAHTD
-385 VARDFNRFKDTS
+385 D
-397 KNYHFPYR
+397 
-405 VEKINGTA
+405 
-413 TNIYDD
+413 
-419 GDNNVVTV
+419 
-427 TGAKFTNL
+427 
-435 TAEQQELVNKY
+435 
-446 EITAVLPSGDP
+446 
-457 SIDVKSAII
+457 
-466 NTDFL
+466 
-471 GERPLTVEW
+471 W
-480 NNEPILQFA
+480 
-489 DGKEAEAESDGYTFK
+489 
-504 VKVVDGTGQV
+504 
-514 IDNGE
+514 
-519 KGASSD
+519 
-525 PANWESYYQ
+525 YYQ
-534 KAKKANNIIMKYC
+534 KAQDAINLILKGGSYDVDNPCWNDNNIW
-547 EDKDSFGPKDSPS
+547 FV
-560 YNNTDIWAIFTAAR
+560 FTAAR
-574 CNYVPYGDSTYFDRW
+574 CHYYPNGDKQYFDKW
-589 FVNTKEYLQSLK
+589 FVNTKKKLQEMK
-601 DKGTDV
+601 DNGV
-607 AQWRTTELSKLIL
+607 ELDPEKYNVYQKLVFT
-620 AIEAIGYDPRDISSV
+620 IEAIGYDPRDIDSY
-635 DLLSA
+635 DLLEFISQPEIVNSTNYLAKEYTIHALKA
-640 VGERKSTDLT
+640 VGYESKNFT
-650 YTTVYAINAIKS
+650 NA
-662 GGYTADTFTDAEM
+662 DM
-675 DQWAH
+675 DKWAH
-680 DTAAALLNAEDRS
+680 EKAAGIDKTLTQSEDGEHPLDNSDNFMAWQTLLY
-693 LANADN
+693 
-699 TMGWQ
+699 
-704 PLIFWYNKPGFED
+704 WYNKSGFED
-717 VKKAV
+717 VTNVINKSFEAKYV
-722 DAAEKRLPAIAQR
+722 PMQVQR
-735 ATGSFCTAGFET
+735 ATGALCTAAYEQTDPNSNGID
-747 GCASYGNNAWNDA
+747 GNNAWNDA
-760 QAMLFAGTF
+760 QGLLYATTYDRDILNRDTGFI
-769 GVNVL
+769 
-774 DSSSGYTKNGN
+774 KNGN
-785 NILDAFFDLVDV
+785 TILDATFDLINFET
-797 DGVLDGSIHGFTN
+797 GAIPGFFW
-810 YDVPQIARGLDAFIR
+810 YDPAQIARGLEGYVRSYQRIHLKED
-825 QYENTA
+825 TTV
-831 SFWEFTDVK
+831 FWDFSDVK
-840 VPTKSV
+840 VPTKNV
-846 NDMILA
+846 NDLILA
-852 LNDNSTKEEI
+852 LDANSTKEQI
-862 EAARNAYNALDEKHK
+862 QTARDAYEDLLPKYK

-886 KLLAAENGKGDSIT
+886 KLLEAENGKGDSIT

-923 VKARNLYDALDDEA
+923 IKARNLYDALDDES
-937 KSVISNYSKLTE
+937 KTVISNYSKLTE
-949 AEARIKE
+949 AEAKIKE
-956 LEKGQTQKE
+956 LEKQQEQKE

-970 AEKVV
+970 AEKVI
-975 AAINALPSSDA
+975 AAIDALPSADN
-986 LTLDPYVLQLLDNI
+986 LTLNPYVLQLLDNI
-1000 QAEYNAL
+1000 QAQYNAL
-1007 TEAQKALVT
+1007 TEAQKALVA
-1016 NYSTLQY
+1016 NYSVLQTL
-1023 LRNLI
+1023 RSLI

-1161 TQVTNLSSL
+1161 AQVTNLSSL
-1170 EKAEAYIYQL
+1170 EKAEGYLYQL
-1180 KYDALKAMLKALPDA
+1180 KSDALKAMLKALPDA
-1195 ETVRAYETP
+1195 ETVRAYEAP

-1451 TKENIAGVEAEL
+1451 TKENIASVEAEL

-1502 GKQDAFKAD
+1502 GKQNAFKAD
-1511 MPANLQTK
+1511 MPSNLQTK
-1519 ALNYKTI
+1519 AINYKTI
-1526 QVSWSSVDNADG
+1526 QISWSSVDNADG
-1538 YMVYRRTETGSWKK
+1538 YIVYRRTETGSWKK

-1592 DKDGVIGK
+1592 NKDGVIGK
-1600 AKLGKVKIAA
+1600 ATLGKVKIATA
-1610 TDSENYTTIRVT
+1610 ASENYNTIRVT
-1622 WNKVSGANGYRV
+1622 WNKVFGANGYRV
-1634 YRSASKDGKY
+1634 YRSTSKNGKY
-1644 TAIGST
+1644 TSIGST

-1655 VTFLDKKAATGT
+1655 VTFLDKKAVTGT

-1675 YRNVNDKKVYGSSST
+1675 YRNVNGKKVYGSYSI
-1690 AVKGKAILSVPAL
+1690 AVKGKAVLSAPSL

-1711 AVLEWSKVKGADGY
+1711 AVLEWSRVKAADGY

-1732 KNGKYIRIKAT
+1732 QNGKYTRIKTT

-1765 YRKVNGKTVYGSF
+1765 YRKINGKAVYGSF
-1778 SKVKKAVIK
+1778 SKVKKVVIK

>member
-1 MNIKVRK
+1 MKKKNNTKKYLNYILSMI
-8 SFFLKSLKHIMFI
+8 SFFILFI
-21 LSFFMLFCFISSSAI
+21 LIQCFAVYADTNLNLGEKRQYYIQSS
-36 HAETT
+36 
-41 LKQDDKMQYCI
+41 DD
-52 ETADEFIEFISNKT
+52 FIEFVSNPVYK
-66 YQNATAVLK
+66 NATAVLK

-162 GNVTCVFDKFDF
+162 GNVTCVFDKFDS

-489 DGKEAEAESDGYTFK
+489 DGKEEEAESDGYTFK

-986 LTLDPYVLQLLDNI
+986 LTLDPYVLQLLDRV

-1007 TEAQKALVT
+1007 TDAQKALVT

-1041 NAIGEVTSDNYQKK
+1041 KAIGEVTSDNYLKK
-1055 QALVI
+1055 QALVV

-1090 RRQSTDAKVGYV
+1090 SRQSTDEKVAYV

-1108 LNITTSSTGALSD
+1108 LNITTSSSGALSD
-1121 GPLKL
+1121 GPLRL

-1139 NSWKDYVANARA
+1139 NDWKAYVVNARA
-1151 LYNTLDDQQK
+1151 LYDTLDDQQK
-1161 TQVTNLSSL
+1161 AQVTNTASL
-1170 EKAEAYIYQL
+1170 EKAEGYIYQL
-1180 KYDALKAMLKALPDA
+1180 KADALKAMLKALPDA
-1195 ETVRAYETP
+1195 QTVRGYEAP

-1210 AAQEAVQSEE
+1210 SAQEAASVEE
-1220 LPAQEVPAEG
+1220 EQAVPAQSEG

-1238 DAFTS
+1238 DAFSS
-1243 DISEQPAAQMDIQ
+1243 DAVDEQAAETVDIPQ
-1256 SSEDIADVSNE
+1256 AEAADAEDAQTDV
-1267 ETPDSVIADEAEVP
+1267 
-1281 DADFSTEEEIPA
+1281 DFSSDEEVPA
-1293 AGDTAKR
+1293 AGDTSKR
-1300 ALTETELK
+1300 ELTEAELK
-1308 QIAAAKNAYDQL
+1308 QIAEAKNAYDRL
-1320 TETEETKFR
+1320 TETEEKKFR

-1339 EKLIAMA
+1339 EKLLAMA

-1353 NEYQQLFADEAALIY
+1353 STYQQFFADEAAQIY

-1378 DSYPQVKAF
+1378 DSYADVKAF
-1387 LDRYAKDYQGQENA
+1387 LDRYAKDYQGQEAA

-1407 KVGNQEMTFAEVIAA
+1407 KVGSQEMTFAEVIAA

-1435 DAQQADDWIS
+1435 DAQQADEWIS

-1451 TKENIAGVEAEL
+1451 TKENIANVEAEL
-1463 AALQKLIDSM
+1463 AALQKLIDGM
-1473 SAEGKSYMWN
+1473 SVEGKSYMWN
-1483 AKQLELIKTIVADY
+1483 AKQLGLIKTIVADY

-1502 GKQDAFKAD
+1502 GKQGAFKAD
-1511 MPANLQTK
+1511 MPADLQTK
-1519 ALNYKTI
+1519 AINYKTVQI
-1526 QVSWSSVDNADG
+1526 SWSSVDNADG
-1538 YMVYRRTETGSWKK
+1538 YMVYRRTADSGWKK
-1552 IADQVTDISYKDQK
+1552 IASQVTDISYKDQK
-1566 AVTGRV
+1566 AVTGTT

-1577 RAYSYTWGGKTVSSY
+1577 KAYSYAWGEMTVSSY
-1592 DKDGVIGK
+1592 DKDGVAGK
-1600 AKLGKVKIAA
+1600 ARLGKVKIATA
-1610 TDSENYTTIRVT
+1610 NSESYSTIRVT

-1634 YRSASKDGKY
+1634 YRSTSKDGKY

-1655 VTFLDKKAATGT
+1655 VTFLDKKAVTGK

-1675 YRNVNDKKVYGSSST
+1675 YRNVSGKKVYGSYSAT
-1690 AVKGKAILSVPAL
+1690 EKAKAVLSAPTL
-1703 SVGSTSKT
+1703 SAGSTSKT

-1725 QVYASAS
+1725 QVYASDS
-1732 KNGKYIRIKAT
+1732 QNGTYTRIKIT
-1743 KGTGM
+1743 KGTGA
-1748 TEEKLAT
+1748 TDESLLT

-1765 YRKVNGKTVYGSF
+1765 YRKVNGKAVYGSF
-1778 SKVKKAVIK
+1778 SKIKKVTVK

>member
-1 MNIKVRK
+1 M
-8 SFFLKSLKHIMFI
+8 
-21 LSFFMLFCFISSSAI
+21 
-36 HAETT
+36 
-41 LKQDDKMQYCI
+41 
-52 ETADEFIEFISNKT
+52 
-66 YQNATAVLK
+66 
-75 NDITVSNMPQ
+75 
-85 LSSEIF
+85 
-91 EGVFD
+91 
-96 GSGKTIHF
+96 
-104 VENNYRKNESL
+104 
-115 FPWYL
+115 
-120 KGTIKNVNIDVQAK
+120 
-134 LVASIVGNDVNIL
+134 
-147 NRRITGGIL
+147 
-156 QGVSVS
+156 
-162 GNVTCVFDKFDF
+162 
-174 NLGEDLKVSACD
+174 
-186 SFSNDILT
+186 
-194 GRNCEVDDCEF
+194 
-205 SLNYILGSESDSN
+205 
-218 LVNDIISNCLFIELY
+218 
-233 QIGGR
+233 
-238 QSENINLKNCFSK
+238 
-251 ASLDQSFIDLYNSI
+251 YNSI

-405 VEKINGTA
+405 VEKINETA

-1041 NAIGEVTSDNYQKK
+1041 KAIGEVTSDNYQKK

-1090 RRQSTDAKVGYV
+1090 RRQSTDAKVSYV

-1139 NSWKDYVANARA
+1139 NSWKDYVANARV

-1161 TQVTNLSSL
+1161 AQVTNLSSL
-1170 EKAEAYIYQL
+1170 EKAEGYLYQL
-1180 KYDALKAMLKALPDA
+1180 KSDALKAMLKALPDA
-1195 ETVRAYETP
+1195 ETVRAYEAP

>member
-1 MNIKVRK
+1 MKKKNNTKKYLNYILSMI
-8 SFFLKSLKHIMFI
+8 SFFILFI
-21 LSFFMLFCFISSSAI
+21 LIQCFAVYADTNLNLGEKRQYYIQSS
-36 HAETT
+36 
-41 LKQDDKMQYCI
+41 DD
-52 ETADEFIEFISNKT
+52 FIEFVSNPVYK
-66 YQNATAVLK
+66 NATAVLK

-405 VEKINGTA
+405 VEKINETA

-846 NDMILA
+846 NDMILT
-852 LNDNSTKEEI
+852 LNDNSIKEEI

-986 LTLDPYVLQLLDNI
+986 LTLDPYVLQLLDRV

-1007 TEAQKALVT
+1007 TDAQKALVT

-1041 NAIGEVTSDNYQKK
+1041 KAIGEVTSDNYLKK
-1055 QALVI
+1055 QALVV

-1090 RRQSTDAKVGYV
+1090 SRQSTDEKVAYV

-1108 LNITTSSTGALSD
+1108 LNITTSSSGALSD
-1121 GPLKL
+1121 GPLRL

-1139 NSWKDYVANARA
+1139 NDWKAYVVNARA
-1151 LYNTLDDQQK
+1151 LYDTLDDQQK
-1161 TQVTNLSSL
+1161 AQVTNTASL
-1170 EKAEAYIYQL
+1170 EKAEGYIYQL
-1180 KYDALKAMLKALPDA
+1180 KADALKAMLKALPDA
-1195 ETVRAYETP
+1195 QTVRGYEAP

-1210 AAQEAVQSEE
+1210 SAQEAASVEE
-1220 LPAQEVPAEG
+1220 EQAVPAQSEG

-1238 DAFTS
+1238 DAFSS
-1243 DISEQPAAQMDIQ
+1243 DEVDEQAAETVDIPQ
-1256 SSEDIADVSNE
+1256 AESAEDTEDVQ
-1267 ETPDSVIADEAEVP
+1267 TDV
-1281 DADFSTEEEIPA
+1281 DFSSDEEVPA
-1293 AGDTAKR
+1293 AGDTSKR
-1300 ALTETELK
+1300 ELTEAELK
-1308 QIAAAKNAYDQL
+1308 QIAEAKNAYDRL
-1320 TETEETKFR
+1320 TETEEKKFR

-1339 EKLIAMA
+1339 EKLLDMA

-1353 NEYQQLFADEAALIY
+1353 SAYQQFFADEAAQIY

-1378 DSYPQVKAF
+1378 DSYADVKAF
-1387 LDRYAKDYQGQENA
+1387 LDRYAKDYQGQEDA

-1407 KVGNQEMTFAEVIAA
+1407 KVGSQEMTFAEVIAA

-1435 DAQQADDWIS
+1435 DAQQADEWIS

-1451 TKENIAGVEAEL
+1451 TKENIANVEAEL
-1463 AALQKLIDSM
+1463 AALQKLIDGM
-1473 SAEGKSYMWN
+1473 SVEGKSYMWN
-1483 AKQLELIKTIVADY
+1483 AKQLGLIKTIVADY

-1502 GKQDAFKAD
+1502 GKQGAFKAD
-1511 MPANLQTK
+1511 MPADLQTK
-1519 ALNYKTI
+1519 AINYKTVQI
-1526 QVSWSSVDNADG
+1526 SWSSVDNADG
-1538 YMVYRRTETGSWKK
+1538 YMVYRRTADSGWKK
-1552 IADQVTDISYKDQK
+1552 IASRVTDISYKDQK
-1566 AVTGRV
+1566 AVTGTT

-1577 RAYSYTWGGKTVSSY
+1577 KAYSYAWGEMTVSSY
-1592 DKDGVIGK
+1592 DKDGVAGK
-1600 AKLGKVKIAA
+1600 ARLGKVKIATA
-1610 TDSENYTTIRVT
+1610 NSESYSTIRVT

-1634 YRSASKDGKY
+1634 YRSTSKDGKY
-1644 TAIGST
+1644 AAIGST

-1655 VTFLDKKAATGT
+1655 VTFLDKKAVTGK

-1675 YRNVNDKKVYGSSST
+1675 YRNVSGKKVYGSYSAT
-1690 AVKGKAILSVPAL
+1690 EKAKAVLSAPTL
-1703 SVGSTSKT
+1703 SAGSTSKT

-1725 QVYASAS
+1725 QVYASDS
-1732 KNGKYIRIKAT
+1732 QNGTYTRIKIT
-1743 KGTGM
+1743 KGTGA
-1748 TEEKLAT
+1748 TDESLLT

-1765 YRKVNGKTVYGSF
+1765 YRKVNGKAVYGSF
-1778 SKVKKAVIK
+1778 SKIKKVTVK

>member
-1 MNIKVRK
+1 MKKKNNTKKYLNYILSMI
-8 SFFLKSLKHIMFI
+8 SFFILFI
-21 LSFFMLFCFISSSAI
+21 LIQCFAVYADTNLNLGEKRQYYIQSS
-36 HAETT
+36 
-41 LKQDDKMQYCI
+41 DD
-52 ETADEFIEFISNKT
+52 FIEFVSNPVYK
-66 YQNATAVLK
+66 NATAVLK

-405 VEKINGTA
+405 VEKINETA

-846 NDMILA
+846 NDMILT

-862 EAARNAYNALDEKHK
+862 EAARNDYNALDEKHK

-986 LTLDPYVLQLLDNI
+986 LTLDPYVLQLLDRV

-1007 TEAQKALVT
+1007 TDAQKALVT

-1041 NAIGEVTSDNYQKK
+1041 KAIGEVTSDNYLKK
-1055 QALVI
+1055 QALVV

-1090 RRQSTDAKVGYV
+1090 SRQSTDEKVAYV

-1108 LNITTSSTGALSD
+1108 LNITTSSSGALSD
-1121 GPLKL
+1121 GPLRL

-1139 NSWKDYVANARA
+1139 NDWKAYVVNARA
-1151 LYNTLDDQQK
+1151 LYDTLDDQQK
-1161 TQVTNLSSL
+1161 AQVTNTASL
-1170 EKAEAYIYQL
+1170 EKAEGYIYQL
-1180 KYDALKAMLKALPDA
+1180 KADALKAMLKALPDA
-1195 ETVRAYETP
+1195 QTVRGYEAP

-1210 AAQEAVQSEE
+1210 SAQEAASVEE
-1220 LPAQEVPAEG
+1220 EQAVPAQSEG

-1238 DAFTS
+1238 DAFSS
-1243 DISEQPAAQMDIQ
+1243 DEVDEQAAETVDIPQ
-1256 SSEDIADVSNE
+1256 AESAEDTEDVQ
-1267 ETPDSVIADEAEVP
+1267 TDV
-1281 DADFSTEEEIPA
+1281 DFSSDEEVPA
-1293 AGDTAKR
+1293 AGDTSKR
-1300 ALTETELK
+1300 ELTEAELK
-1308 QIAAAKNAYDQL
+1308 QIAEAKNAYDRL
-1320 TETEETKFR
+1320 TETEEKKFR

-1339 EKLIAMA
+1339 EKLLDMA

-1353 NEYQQLFADEAALIY
+1353 SAYQQFFADEAAQIY

-1378 DSYPQVKAF
+1378 DSYADVKAF
-1387 LDRYAKDYQGQENA
+1387 LDRYAKDYQGQEDA

-1407 KVGNQEMTFAEVIAA
+1407 KVGSQEMTFAEVIAA

-1435 DAQQADDWIS
+1435 DAQQADEWIS

-1451 TKENIAGVEAEL
+1451 TKENIANVEAEL
-1463 AALQKLIDSM
+1463 AALQKLIDGM
-1473 SAEGKSYMWN
+1473 SVEGKSYMWN
-1483 AKQLELIKTIVADY
+1483 AKQLGLIKTIVADY

-1502 GKQDAFKAD
+1502 GKQGAFKAD
-1511 MPANLQTK
+1511 MPADLQTK
-1519 ALNYKTI
+1519 AINYKTVQI
-1526 QVSWSSVDNADG
+1526 SWSSVDNADG
-1538 YMVYRRTETGSWKK
+1538 YMVYRRTADSGWKK
-1552 IADQVTDISYKDQK
+1552 IASRVTDISYKDQK
-1566 AVTGRV
+1566 AVTGTT

-1577 RAYSYTWGGKTVSSY
+1577 KAYSYAWGEMTVSSY
-1592 DKDGVIGK
+1592 DKDGVAGK
-1600 AKLGKVKIAA
+1600 ARLGKVKIATA
-1610 TDSENYTTIRVT
+1610 NSESYSTIRVT
-1622 WNKVSGANGYRV
+1622 WNKVSGANGYKV
-1634 YRSASKDGKY
+1634 YRSTSKDGKY
-1644 TAIGST
+1644 AAIGST

-1655 VTFLDKKAATGT
+1655 VTFLDKKAVTGK
-1667 TYYYKVRA
+1667 TYYYKVCA
-1675 YRNVNDKKVYGSSST
+1675 YRNVSGKKVYGSYSAT
-1690 AVKGKAILSVPAL
+1690 EKAKAVLSAPTL
-1703 SVGSTSKT
+1703 SAGSTSKT

-1725 QVYASAS
+1725 QVYASDS
-1732 KNGKYIRIKAT
+1732 QNGTYTRIKIT
-1743 KGTGM
+1743 KGTGA
-1748 TEEKLAT
+1748 TDESLLT

-1765 YRKVNGKTVYGSF
+1765 YRKVNGKAVYGSF
-1778 SKVKKAVIK
+1778 SKIKKVTVK

>member
-1 MNIKVRK
+1 MIVNVKAATGFTQNDNGEYEIW
-8 SFFLKSLKHIMFI
+8 
-21 LSFFMLFCFISSSAI
+21 
-36 HAETT
+36 
-41 LKQDDKMQYCI
+41 D
-52 ETADEFIEFISNKT
+52 SNGFNDFKN
-66 YQNATAVLK
+66 QIIIDGEDFNNQIVVLK
-75 NDITVSNMPQ
+75 NDISIKVNESADDSNWPEFDGEFDGQ
-85 LSSEIF
+85 NHTINYSTDQFEKGKEIF
-91 EGVFD
+91 PFD
-96 GSGKTIHF
+96 
-104 VENNYRKNESL
+104 VE
-115 FPWYL
+115 
-120 KGTIKNVNIDVQAK
+120 GTIKNLKVNMEELQLDNDNEFNNSLLVNEYSECSLIGIEVTGTVNVNITNTD
-134 LVASIVGNDVNIL
+134 NNIYF
-147 NRRITGGIL
+147 T
-156 QGVSVS
+156 
-162 GNVTCVFDKFDF
+162 VFDSMSGKIRDCSSGVNFDINASQNTLNSF
-174 NLGEDLKVSACD
+174 KAYLNISEFGNTPSA
-186 SFSNDILT
+186 T
-194 GRNCEVDDCEF
+194 RTEF
-205 SLNYILGSESDSN
+205 I
-218 LVNDIISNCLFIELY
+218 
-233 QIGGR
+233 
-238 QSENINLKNCFSK
+238 NCFSYGTYNNT
-251 ASLDQSFIDLYNSI
+251 FINQLPNNRLGTGAISI
-265 KDQSL
+265 VPFTDTS
-270 DEFLQSGLYVQFLS
+270 DGRCT
-284 GSKSNFT
+284 FT
-291 NYYYDKD
+291 NCYYDNERFANVYFVDDNKVYD
-298 KSPSIEAIN
+298 KKLISNLKGIN
-307 NTAKDLLESKNVKP
+307 QSCAR
-321 ADYDSAGKTTD
+321 TTEQMHSQD
-332 EMKQQKTYSGFD
+332 TYEGFD
-344 FEKKW
+344 FDKYWE
-349 SISAD
+349 ISAD
-354 ENDGYP
+354 KNNGYP
-360 YYNPKTETITLE
+360 YYSPREVIVTLDVKPVITEKKVWNTETPKDQNKYGKTNTYYYPYVGDTSVKIDHFEFANVTAKQQNLIDTYGVTPDLNVSDIKSANVEMSYLGNRPVTITWKDNTTPSLTVTNA
-372 VQAKVEPKVWHTD
+372 VQAKEDGYVFRVNVLKGTCEVVDNGDKVAHTD
-385 VARDFNRFKDTS
+385 D
-397 KNYHFPYR
+397 
-405 VEKINGTA
+405 
-413 TNIYDD
+413 
-419 GDNNVVTV
+419 
-427 TGAKFTNL
+427 
-435 TAEQQELVNKY
+435 
-446 EITAVLPSGDP
+446 
-457 SIDVKSAII
+457 
-466 NTDFL
+466 
-471 GERPLTVEW
+471 W
-480 NNEPILQFA
+480 
-489 DGKEAEAESDGYTFK
+489 
-504 VKVVDGTGQV
+504 
-514 IDNGE
+514 
-519 KGASSD
+519 
-525 PANWESYYQ
+525 YYQ
-534 KAKKANNIIMKYC
+534 KAQDAINLILKGGSYDVDNPCWNDNNIW
-547 EDKDSFGPKDSPS
+547 FV
-560 YNNTDIWAIFTAAR
+560 FTAAR
-574 CNYVPYGDSTYFDRW
+574 CHYYPNGDKQYFDKW
-589 FVNTKEYLQSLK
+589 FVNTKKKLQEMK
-601 DKGTDV
+601 DNGV
-607 AQWRTTELSKLIL
+607 ELDPEKYNVYQKLVFT
-620 AIEAIGYDPRDISSV
+620 IEAIGYDPRDIDSY
-635 DLLSA
+635 DLLEFISQPEIVNSTNYLAKEYTIHALKA
-640 VGERKSTDLT
+640 VGYESKNFT
-650 YTTVYAINAIKS
+650 NA
-662 GGYTADTFTDAEM
+662 DM
-675 DQWAH
+675 DKWAH
-680 DTAAALLNAEDRS
+680 EKAAGIDKTLTQSEDGEHPLDNSDNFMAWQTLLY
-693 LANADN
+693 
-699 TMGWQ
+699 
-704 PLIFWYNKPGFED
+704 WYNKSGFED
-717 VKKAV
+717 VTNVINKSFEAKYV
-722 DAAEKRLPAIAQR
+722 PMQVQR
-735 ATGSFCTAGFET
+735 ATGALCTAAYEQTDPNSNGID
-747 GCASYGNNAWNDA
+747 GNNAWNDA
-760 QAMLFAGTF
+760 QGLLYATTYDRDILNRDTGFI
-769 GVNVL
+769 
-774 DSSSGYTKNGN
+774 KNGN
-785 NILDAFFDLVDV
+785 TILDATFDLINFET
-797 DGVLDGSIHGFTN
+797 GAIPGFFW
-810 YDVPQIARGLDAFIR
+810 YDPAQIARGLEGYVRSYQRIHLKED
-825 QYENTA
+825 TTV
-831 SFWEFTDVK
+831 FWDFSDVK
-840 VPTKSV
+840 VPTKNV
-846 NDMILA
+846 NDLILA
-852 LNDNSTKEEI
+852 LDANSTKEQI
-862 EAARNAYNALDEKHK
+862 QTARDAYEDLLPKYK

-886 KLLAAENGKGDSIT
+886 KLLEAENGKGDSIT

-923 VKARNLYDALDDEA
+923 IKARNLYDALDDES
-937 KSVISNYSKLTE
+937 KTVISNYSKLTE
-949 AEARIKE
+949 AEAKIKE
-956 LEKGQTQKE
+956 LEKQQEQKE

-970 AEKVV
+970 AEKVI
-975 AAINALPSSDA
+975 AAIDALPSADN
-986 LTLDPYVLQLLDNI
+986 LTLNPYVLQLLDNI
-1000 QAEYNAL
+1000 QAQYNAL
-1007 TEAQKALVT
+1007 TEAQKALVA
-1016 NYSTLQY
+1016 NYSVLQTL
-1023 LRNLI
+1023 RSLI

-1139 NSWKDYVANARA
+1139 NSWKDYVANARV

-1161 TQVTNLSSL
+1161 AQVTNLSSL
-1170 EKAEAYIYQL
+1170 EKAEGYLYQL
-1180 KYDALKAMLKALPDA
+1180 KSDALKAMLKALPDA
-1195 ETVRAYETP
+1195 ETVRAYEAP

-1538 YMVYRRTETGSWKK
+1538 YIVYRRTETGSWKK
-1552 IADQVTDISYKDQK
+1552 IADQVTDIFYKDQK

-1592 DKDGVIGK
+1592 NKDGVIGK
-1600 AKLGKVKIAA
+1600 ATLGKVKIATA
-1610 TDSENYTTIRVT
+1610 ASENYNTIRVT
-1622 WNKVSGANGYRV
+1622 WNKVFGANGYRV
-1634 YRSASKDGKY
+1634 YRSTSKNGKY
-1644 TAIGST
+1644 TSIGST

-1655 VTFLDKKAATGT
+1655 VTFLDKKAVTGT

-1675 YRNVNDKKVYGSSST
+1675 YRNVNGKKVYGSYSI
-1690 AVKGKAILSVPAL
+1690 AVKGKAVLSAPSL

-1711 AVLEWSKVKGADGY
+1711 AVLEWSRVKAADGY

-1732 KNGKYIRIKAT
+1732 KNGKYTRIKTT

-1778 SKVKKAVIK
+1778 SKVKKVVIK

>member
-1 MNIKVRK
+1 
-8 SFFLKSLKHIMFI
+8 MFCGLMI
-21 LSFFMLFCFISSSAI
+21 VNVKAATGFTQNDNGEYEIW
-36 HAETT
+36 
-41 LKQDDKMQYCI
+41 D
-52 ETADEFIEFISNKT
+52 SNGFNDFKN
-66 YQNATAVLK
+66 QIIIDGEDFNNQIVVLK
-75 NDITVSNMPQ
+75 NDISIKVNESADDSNWPEFDGEFDGQ
-85 LSSEIF
+85 NHTINYSTDQFEKGKEIF
-91 EGVFD
+91 PFD
-96 GSGKTIHF
+96 
-104 VENNYRKNESL
+104 VE
-115 FPWYL
+115 
-120 KGTIKNVNIDVQAK
+120 GTIKNLKVNMEELQLDNDNEFNNSLLVNEYSECSLIGIEVTGTVNVNITNTD
-134 LVASIVGNDVNIL
+134 NNIYF
-147 NRRITGGIL
+147 T
-156 QGVSVS
+156 
-162 GNVTCVFDKFDF
+162 VFDSMSGKIRDCSSGVNFDINASQNTLNSF
-174 NLGEDLKVSACD
+174 KAYLNISEFGNTPSA
-186 SFSNDILT
+186 T
-194 GRNCEVDDCEF
+194 RTEF
-205 SLNYILGSESDSN
+205 I
-218 LVNDIISNCLFIELY
+218 
-233 QIGGR
+233 
-238 QSENINLKNCFSK
+238 NCFSYGTYNNT
-251 ASLDQSFIDLYNSI
+251 FINQLPNNRLGTGAISI
-265 KDQSL
+265 VPFADTS
-270 DEFLQSGLYVQFLS
+270 DGRCT
-284 GSKSNFT
+284 FT
-291 NYYYDKD
+291 NCYYDNERFANVYFVDDNKVYD
-298 KSPSIEAIN
+298 KKLISNLKGIN
-307 NTAKDLLESKNVKP
+307 QSCAR
-321 ADYDSAGKTTD
+321 TTEQMHSQD
-332 EMKQQKTYSGFD
+332 TYEGFD
-344 FEKKW
+344 FDKYWE
-349 SISAD
+349 ISAD
-354 ENDGYP
+354 KNNGYP
-360 YYNPKTETITLE
+360 YYSPREVIVTLDVKPVITEKKVWNTETPKDQNKYRKTNTYYYPYVGDTSVKIDHFEFANVTAKQQNLIDTYGVTPDLNVSDIKSANVEMSYLGNRPVTITWKDNTTPSLTVTNA
-372 VQAKVEPKVWHTD
+372 VQAKEDGYVFRVNVLKGTCEVVDNGDKVAHTD
-385 VARDFNRFKDTS
+385 D
-397 KNYHFPYR
+397 
-405 VEKINGTA
+405 
-413 TNIYDD
+413 
-419 GDNNVVTV
+419 
-427 TGAKFTNL
+427 
-435 TAEQQELVNKY
+435 
-446 EITAVLPSGDP
+446 
-457 SIDVKSAII
+457 
-466 NTDFL
+466 
-471 GERPLTVEW
+471 W
-480 NNEPILQFA
+480 
-489 DGKEAEAESDGYTFK
+489 
-504 VKVVDGTGQV
+504 
-514 IDNGE
+514 
-519 KGASSD
+519 
-525 PANWESYYQ
+525 YYQ
-534 KAKKANNIIMKYC
+534 KAQDAINLILKGGSYDVDNPCWNDNNIW
-547 EDKDSFGPKDSPS
+547 FV
-560 YNNTDIWAIFTAAR
+560 FTAAR
-574 CNYVPYGDSTYFDRW
+574 CHYYPNGDKQYFDKW
-589 FVNTKEYLQSLK
+589 FVNTKKKLQEMK
-601 DKGTDV
+601 DNGV
-607 AQWRTTELSKLIL
+607 ELDPEKYNVYQKLVFT
-620 AIEAIGYDPRDISSV
+620 IEAIGYDPRDIDSY
-635 DLLSA
+635 DLLEFISQPEIVNSTNYLAKEYTIHALKA
-640 VGERKSTDLT
+640 VGYESKNFT
-650 YTTVYAINAIKS
+650 NA
-662 GGYTADTFTDAEM
+662 DM
-675 DQWAH
+675 DKWAH
-680 DTAAALLNAEDRS
+680 EKAAGIDKTLTQSEDGEHPLDNSDNFMAWQTLLY
-693 LANADN
+693 
-699 TMGWQ
+699 
-704 PLIFWYNKPGFED
+704 WYNKSGFED
-717 VKKAV
+717 VTNVINKSFEAKYV
-722 DAAEKRLPAIAQR
+722 PMQVQR
-735 ATGSFCTAGFET
+735 ATGALCTAAYEQTDPNSNGID
-747 GCASYGNNAWNDA
+747 GNNAWNDA
-760 QAMLFAGTF
+760 QGLLYATTYDRDILNRDTGFI
-769 GVNVL
+769 
-774 DSSSGYTKNGN
+774 KNGN
-785 NILDAFFDLVDV
+785 TILDATFDLINFET
-797 DGVLDGSIHGFTN
+797 GAIPGFFW
-810 YDVPQIARGLDAFIR
+810 YDPAQIARGLEGYVRSYQRIHLKED
-825 QYENTA
+825 TTV
-831 SFWEFTDVK
+831 FWDFSDVK
-840 VPTKSV
+840 VPTKNV
-846 NDMILA
+846 NDLILA
-852 LNDNSTKEEI
+852 LDANSTKEQI
-862 EAARNAYNALDEKHK
+862 QTARDAYEDLLPKYK

-886 KLLAAENGKGDSIT
+886 KLLEAENGKGDSIT

-923 VKARNLYDALDDEA
+923 IKARNLYDALDDES
-937 KSVISNYSKLTE
+937 KTVISNYSKLTE
-949 AEARIKE
+949 AEAKIKE
-956 LEKGQTQKE
+956 LEKQQEQKE

-970 AEKVV
+970 AEKVI
-975 AAINALPSSDA
+975 AAIDALPSADN
-986 LTLDPYVLQLLDNI
+986 LTLNPYVLQLLDNI
-1000 QAEYNAL
+1000 QAQYNAL
-1007 TEAQKALVT
+1007 TEAQKALVA
-1016 NYSTLQY
+1016 NYSVLQTL
-1023 LRNLI
+1023 RSLI

-1161 TQVTNLSSL
+1161 AQVTNLSSL
-1170 EKAEAYIYQL
+1170 EKAEGYLYQL
-1180 KYDALKAMLKALPDA
+1180 KSDALKAMLKALPDA
-1195 ETVRAYETP
+1195 ETVRAYEAP

-1451 TKENIAGVEAEL
+1451 TKENIASVEAEL

-1502 GKQDAFKAD
+1502 GKQNAFKAD
-1511 MPANLQTK
+1511 MPSNLQTK
-1519 ALNYKTI
+1519 AINYKTI
-1526 QVSWSSVDNADG
+1526 QISWSSVDNADG
-1538 YMVYRRTETGSWKK
+1538 YIVYRRTETGSWKK

-1592 DKDGVIGK
+1592 NKDGVIGK
-1600 AKLGKVKIAA
+1600 ATLGKVKIATA
-1610 TDSENYTTIRVT
+1610 ASENYNTIRVT
-1622 WNKVSGANGYRV
+1622 WNKVFGANGYRV
-1634 YRSASKDGKY
+1634 YRSTSKNGKY
-1644 TAIGST
+1644 TSIGST

-1655 VTFLDKKAATGT
+1655 VTFLDKKAVTGT

-1675 YRNVNDKKVYGSSST
+1675 YRNVNGKKVYGSYSI
-1690 AVKGKAILSVPAL
+1690 AVKGKAVLSAPSL

-1711 AVLEWSKVKGADGY
+1711 AVLEWSRVKAADGY

-1732 KNGKYIRIKAT
+1732 QNGKYTRIKTT

-1765 YRKVNGKTVYGSF
+1765 YRKINGKAVYGSF
-1778 SKVKKAVIK
+1778 SKVKKVVIK

>member
-1 MNIKVRK
+1 MKKKNNTKKYLNYILSMI
-8 SFFLKSLKHIMFI
+8 SFFILFI
-21 LSFFMLFCFISSSAI
+21 LIQCFAVYADTNLNLGEKRQYYIQSS
-36 HAETT
+36 
-41 LKQDDKMQYCI
+41 DD
-52 ETADEFIEFISNKT
+52 FIEFVSNPVYK
-66 YQNATAVLK
+66 NATAVLK

-405 VEKINGTA
+405 VEKINETA

-519 KGASSD
+519 KGASSN

-986 LTLDPYVLQLLDNI
+986 LTLDPYVLQLLDRV

-1007 TEAQKALVT
+1007 TDAQKALVT

-1041 NAIGEVTSDNYQKK
+1041 KAIGEVTSDNYLKK
-1055 QALVI
+1055 QALVV

-1090 RRQSTDAKVGYV
+1090 SRQSTDEKVAYV

-1108 LNITTSSTGALSD
+1108 LNITTLSSGALSD
-1121 GPLKL
+1121 GPLRL

-1139 NSWKDYVANARA
+1139 NDWKAYVVNARA
-1151 LYNTLDDQQK
+1151 LYDTLDDQQK
-1161 TQVTNLSSL
+1161 AQVTNTASL
-1170 EKAEAYIYQL
+1170 EKAEGYIYQL
-1180 KYDALKAMLKALPDA
+1180 KADALKAMLKALPDA
-1195 ETVRAYETP
+1195 QTVRGYEAP

-1210 AAQEAVQSEE
+1210 SAQEAASVEE
-1220 LPAQEVPAEG
+1220 EQAVPAQSEG

-1238 DAFTS
+1238 DAFSS
-1243 DISEQPAAQMDIQ
+1243 DEVDEQAAETVDIPQ
-1256 SSEDIADVSNE
+1256 AESAEDTEDVQ
-1267 ETPDSVIADEAEVP
+1267 TDV
-1281 DADFSTEEEIPA
+1281 DFSSDEEVPA
-1293 AGDTAKR
+1293 AGDTSKR
-1300 ALTETELK
+1300 ELTEAELK
-1308 QIAAAKNAYDQL
+1308 QIAEAKNAYDRL
-1320 TETEETKFR
+1320 TETEEKKFR

-1339 EKLIAMA
+1339 EKLLAMA

-1353 NEYQQLFADEAALIY
+1353 SAYQQFFADEAAQIY

-1378 DSYPQVKAF
+1378 DSYADVKVF
-1387 LDRYAKDYQGQENA
+1387 LDRYAKDYQGQEDA

-1407 KVGNQEMTFAEVIAA
+1407 KVGSQEMTFAEVIAA

-1435 DAQQADDWIS
+1435 DAQQADEWIS

-1451 TKENIAGVEAEL
+1451 TKENIANVEAEL
-1463 AALQKLIDSM
+1463 AALQKLIDGM
-1473 SAEGKSYMWN
+1473 SVEGKSYMWN

-1502 GKQDAFKAD
+1502 GKQGAFKAD
-1511 MPANLQTK
+1511 MPADLQTK
-1519 ALNYKTI
+1519 AINYKTVQI
-1526 QVSWSSVDNADG
+1526 SWSSVDNADG
-1538 YMVYRRTETGSWKK
+1538 YMVYRRTADSGWKK
-1552 IADQVTDISYKDQK
+1552 IASRVTDISYKDQK
-1566 AVTGRV
+1566 AVTGTT

-1577 RAYSYTWGGKTVSSY
+1577 KAYSYAWGEMTVSSY
-1592 DKDGVIGK
+1592 DKDGVAGK
-1600 AKLGKVKIAA
+1600 ARLGKVKIATA
-1610 TDSENYTTIRVT
+1610 NSESYSTIRVT
-1622 WNKVSGANGYRV
+1622 WNKVSGANGYKV
-1634 YRSASKDGKY
+1634 YRSTSKDGKY
-1644 TAIGST
+1644 AAIGST

-1655 VTFLDKKAATGT
+1655 VTFLDKKAVTGK

-1675 YRNVNDKKVYGSSST
+1675 YRNVSGKKVYGSYSAT
-1690 AVKGKAILSVPAL
+1690 EKAKAVLSAPTL
-1703 SVGSTSKT
+1703 SAGSTSKT

-1725 QVYASAS
+1725 QVYASDS
-1732 KNGKYIRIKAT
+1732 KNGTYTRIKIT
-1743 KGTGM
+1743 KGTGA
-1748 TEEKLAT
+1748 TDESLLT

-1765 YRKVNGKTVYGSF
+1765 YRKVNGKAVYGSF
-1778 SKVKKAVIK
+1778 SKIKKVTVK

>member
-1 MNIKVRK
+1 MNEK
-8 SFFLKSLKHIMFI
+8 SRNNIYCYFIISIITFLMFCGLMI
-21 LSFFMLFCFISSSAI
+21 VNVKAATGFTQNDNGEYEIW
-36 HAETT
+36 
-41 LKQDDKMQYCI
+41 D
-52 ETADEFIEFISNKT
+52 SNGFNDFKN
-66 YQNATAVLK
+66 QIIIDGEDFNNQIVVLK
-75 NDITVSNMPQ
+75 NDISIKVNESADDSNWPEFDGEFDGQ
-85 LSSEIF
+85 NHTINYSTDQFEKGKEIF
-91 EGVFD
+91 PFD
-96 GSGKTIHF
+96 
-104 VENNYRKNESL
+104 VE
-115 FPWYL
+115 
-120 KGTIKNVNIDVQAK
+120 GTIKNLKVNMEELQLDNDNEFNNSLLVNEYSECSLIGIEVTGTVNVNITNTD
-134 LVASIVGNDVNIL
+134 NNIYF
-147 NRRITGGIL
+147 T
-156 QGVSVS
+156 
-162 GNVTCVFDKFDF
+162 VFDSMSGKIRDCSSGVNFDINASQNTLNSF
-174 NLGEDLKVSACD
+174 KAYLNISEFGNTPSA
-186 SFSNDILT
+186 T
-194 GRNCEVDDCEF
+194 RTEF
-205 SLNYILGSESDSN
+205 I
-218 LVNDIISNCLFIELY
+218 
-233 QIGGR
+233 
-238 QSENINLKNCFSK
+238 NCFSYGTYNNT
-251 ASLDQSFIDLYNSI
+251 FINQLPNNRLGTGAISI
-265 KDQSL
+265 VPFADTS
-270 DEFLQSGLYVQFLS
+270 DGRCT
-284 GSKSNFT
+284 FT
-291 NYYYDKD
+291 NCYYDNERFANVYFVDDNKVYD
-298 KSPSIEAIN
+298 KKLISNLKGIN
-307 NTAKDLLESKNVKP
+307 QSCAR
-321 ADYDSAGKTTD
+321 TTEQMHSQD
-332 EMKQQKTYSGFD
+332 TYEGFD
-344 FEKKW
+344 FDKYWE
-349 SISAD
+349 ISAD
-354 ENDGYP
+354 KNNGYP
-360 YYNPKTETITLE
+360 YYSPREVIVTLDVKPVITEKKVWNTETPKDQNKYGKTNTYYYPYVGDTSVKIDHFEFANVTAKQQNLIDTYGVTPDLNVSDIKSANVEMSYLGNRPVTITWKDNTTPSLTVTNA
-372 VQAKVEPKVWHTD
+372 VQAKEDGYVFRVNVLKGTCEVVDNGDKVAHTD
-385 VARDFNRFKDTS
+385 D
-397 KNYHFPYR
+397 
-405 VEKINGTA
+405 
-413 TNIYDD
+413 
-419 GDNNVVTV
+419 
-427 TGAKFTNL
+427 
-435 TAEQQELVNKY
+435 
-446 EITAVLPSGDP
+446 
-457 SIDVKSAII
+457 
-466 NTDFL
+466 
-471 GERPLTVEW
+471 W
-480 NNEPILQFA
+480 
-489 DGKEAEAESDGYTFK
+489 
-504 VKVVDGTGQV
+504 
-514 IDNGE
+514 
-519 KGASSD
+519 
-525 PANWESYYQ
+525 YYQ
-534 KAKKANNIIMKYC
+534 KAQDAINLILKGGSYDVDNPCWNDNNIW
-547 EDKDSFGPKDSPS
+547 FV
-560 YNNTDIWAIFTAAR
+560 FTAAR
-574 CNYVPYGDSTYFDRW
+574 CHYYPNGDKQYFDKW
-589 FVNTKEYLQSLK
+589 FVNTKKKLQEMK
-601 DKGTDV
+601 DNGV
-607 AQWRTTELSKLIL
+607 ELDPEKYNVYQKLVFT
-620 AIEAIGYDPRDISSV
+620 IEAIGYDPRDIDSY
-635 DLLSA
+635 DLLEFISQPEIVNSTNYLAKEYTIHALKA
-640 VGERKSTDLT
+640 VGYESKNFT
-650 YTTVYAINAIKS
+650 NA
-662 GGYTADTFTDAEM
+662 DM
-675 DQWAH
+675 DKWAH
-680 DTAAALLNAEDRS
+680 EKAAGIDKTLTQSEDGEHPLDNSDNFMAWQTLLY
-693 LANADN
+693 
-699 TMGWQ
+699 
-704 PLIFWYNKPGFED
+704 WYNKSGFED
-717 VKKAV
+717 VTNVINKSFEAKYV
-722 DAAEKRLPAIAQR
+722 PMQVQR
-735 ATGSFCTAGFET
+735 ATGALCTAAYEQTDPNSNGID
-747 GCASYGNNAWNDA
+747 GNNAWNDA
-760 QAMLFAGTF
+760 QGLLYATTYDRDILNRDTGFI
-769 GVNVL
+769 
-774 DSSSGYTKNGN
+774 KNGN
-785 NILDAFFDLVDV
+785 TILDATFDLINFET
-797 DGVLDGSIHGFTN
+797 GAIPGFFW
-810 YDVPQIARGLDAFIR
+810 YDPAQIARGLEGYVRSYQRIHLKED
-825 QYENTA
+825 TTV
-831 SFWEFTDVK
+831 FWDFSDVK
-840 VPTKSV
+840 VPTKNV
-846 NDMILA
+846 NDLILA
-852 LNDNSTKEEI
+852 LDANSTKEQI
-862 EAARNAYNALDEKHK
+862 QTARDAYEDLLPKYK

-886 KLLAAENGKGDSIT
+886 KLLEAENGKGDSIT

-923 VKARNLYDALDDEA
+923 IKARNLYDALDDES
-937 KSVISNYSKLTE
+937 KTVISNYSKLTE
-949 AEARIKE
+949 AEAKIKE
-956 LEKGQTQKE
+956 LEKQQEQKE

-970 AEKVV
+970 AEKVI
-975 AAINALPSSDA
+975 AAIDALPSADN
-986 LTLDPYVLQLLDNI
+986 LTLNPYVLQLLDNI
-1000 QAEYNAL
+1000 QAQYNAL
-1007 TEAQKALVT
+1007 TEAQKALVA
-1016 NYSTLQY
+1016 NYSVLQTL
-1023 LRNLI
+1023 RSLI

-1139 NSWKDYVANARA
+1139 NSWKDYVANARV

-1161 TQVTNLSSL
+1161 AQVTNLSSL
-1170 EKAEAYIYQL
+1170 EKAEGYLYQL
-1180 KYDALKAMLKALPDA
+1180 KSDALKAMLKALPDA
-1195 ETVRAYETP
+1195 ETVRAYEAP

-1538 YMVYRRTETGSWKK
+1538 YIVYRRTETGSWKK

-1592 DKDGVIGK
+1592 NKDGVIGK
-1600 AKLGKVKIAA
+1600 VTLGKVKIATA
-1610 TDSENYTTIRVT
+1610 ASENYNTIRVT
-1622 WNKVSGANGYRV
+1622 WNKVFGANGYRV
-1634 YRSASKDGKY
+1634 YRSTSKNGKY
-1644 TAIGST
+1644 TSIGST

-1655 VTFLDKKAATGT
+1655 VTFLDKKAVTGT

-1675 YRNVNDKKVYGSSST
+1675 YRNVNGKKVYGSYSI
-1690 AVKGKAILSVPAL
+1690 AVKGKAVLSAPSL

-1711 AVLEWSKVKGADGY
+1711 AVLEWSRVKAADGY

-1732 KNGKYIRIKAT
+1732 KNGKYTRIKTT

-1778 SKVKKAVIK
+1778 SKVKKVVIK

>member
-1 MNIKVRK
+1 MKKKNNTKKYLNYILSMI
-8 SFFLKSLKHIMFI
+8 SFFILFI
-21 LSFFMLFCFISSSAI
+21 LIQCFAVYADTNLNLGEKRQYYIQSS
-36 HAETT
+36 
-41 LKQDDKMQYCI
+41 DD
-52 ETADEFIEFISNKT
+52 FIEFVSNPVYK
-66 YQNATAVLK
+66 NATAVLK

-405 VEKINGTA
+405 VEKINETA

-846 NDMILA
+846 NDMILT

-862 EAARNAYNALDEKHK
+862 EAARNDYNALDEKHK

-986 LTLDPYVLQLLDNI
+986 LTLDPYVLQLLDRV

-1007 TEAQKALVT
+1007 TDAQKALVT

-1041 NAIGEVTSDNYQKK
+1041 KAIGEVTSDNYLKK
-1055 QALVI
+1055 QALVV

-1082 LEKAELFI
+1082 LEKVELFI
-1090 RRQSTDAKVGYV
+1090 SRQSTDEKVAYV

-1108 LNITTSSTGALSD
+1108 LNITTSSSGALSD
-1121 GPLKL
+1121 GPLRL

-1139 NSWKDYVANARA
+1139 NDWKAYVVNARA
-1151 LYNTLDDQQK
+1151 LYDTLDDQQK
-1161 TQVTNLSSL
+1161 AQVTNTASL
-1170 EKAEAYIYQL
+1170 EKAEGYIYQL
-1180 KYDALKAMLKALPDA
+1180 KADALKAMLKALPDA
-1195 ETVRAYETP
+1195 QTVRGYEAP

-1210 AAQEAVQSEE
+1210 SAQEAASVEE
-1220 LPAQEVPAEG
+1220 EQAVPAQSEG

-1238 DAFTS
+1238 DAFSS
-1243 DISEQPAAQMDIQ
+1243 DEVDEQAAETVDIPQ
-1256 SSEDIADVSNE
+1256 AESAEDTEDVQ
-1267 ETPDSVIADEAEVP
+1267 TDV
-1281 DADFSTEEEIPA
+1281 DFSSDEEVPA
-1293 AGDTAKR
+1293 AGDTSKR
-1300 ALTETELK
+1300 ELTEAELK
-1308 QIAAAKNAYDQL
+1308 QIAEAKNAYDRL
-1320 TETEETKFR
+1320 TETEEKKFR

-1339 EKLIAMA
+1339 EKLLAMA

-1353 NEYQQLFADEAALIY
+1353 SAYQQFFADEAAQIY

-1378 DSYPQVKAF
+1378 DSYADVKAF
-1387 LDRYAKDYQGQENA
+1387 LDRYAKDYQGQEDA

-1407 KVGNQEMTFAEVIAA
+1407 KVGSQEMTFAEVIAA

-1435 DAQQADDWIS
+1435 DAQQADEWIS

-1451 TKENIAGVEAEL
+1451 TKENIANVEAEL
-1463 AALQKLIDSM
+1463 AALQKLIDGM
-1473 SAEGKSYMWN
+1473 SVEGKSYMWN
-1483 AKQLELIKTIVADY
+1483 AKQLGLIKTIVADY

-1502 GKQDAFKAD
+1502 GKQGAFKAD
-1511 MPANLQTK
+1511 MPADLQTK
-1519 ALNYKTI
+1519 AINYKTVQI
-1526 QVSWSSVDNADG
+1526 SWSSVDNADG
-1538 YMVYRRTETGSWKK
+1538 YMVYRRTADSGWKK
-1552 IADQVTDISYKDQK
+1552 IASRVTDISYKDQK
-1566 AVTGRV
+1566 AVTGTT

-1577 RAYSYTWGGKTVSSY
+1577 KAYSYAWGEMTVSSY
-1592 DKDGVIGK
+1592 DKDGVAGK
-1600 AKLGKVKIAA
+1600 ARLGKVKIATA
-1610 TDSENYTTIRVT
+1610 NSESYSTIRVT
-1622 WNKVSGANGYRV
+1622 WNKVSGANGYKV
-1634 YRSASKDGKY
+1634 YRSTSKDGKY
-1644 TAIGST
+1644 AAIGST

-1655 VTFLDKKAATGT
+1655 VTFLDKKAVTGK
-1667 TYYYKVRA
+1667 TYYYKVCA
-1675 YRNVNDKKVYGSSST
+1675 YRNVSGKKVYGSYSAT
-1690 AVKGKAILSVPAL
+1690 EKAKAVLSAPTL
-1703 SVGSTSKT
+1703 SAGSTSKT

-1725 QVYASAS
+1725 QVYASDS
-1732 KNGKYIRIKAT
+1732 QNGTYTRIKIT
-1743 KGTGM
+1743 KGTGA
-1748 TEEKLAT
+1748 TDESLLT

-1765 YRKVNGKTVYGSF
+1765 YRKVNGKAVYGSF
-1778 SKVKKAVIK
+1778 SKIKKVTVK

>member
-1 MNIKVRK
+1 MKKKNNTKKYLNYILSMI
-8 SFFLKSLKHIMFI
+8 SFFILFI
-21 LSFFMLFCFISSSAI
+21 LIQCFAVYADTNLNLGEKRQYYIQSS
-36 HAETT
+36 
-41 LKQDDKMQYCI
+41 DD
-52 ETADEFIEFISNKT
+52 FIEFVSNPVYK
-66 YQNATAVLK
+66 NATAVLK

-405 VEKINGTA
+405 VEKINETA

-489 DGKEAEAESDGYTFK
+489 DGKEEEAESDGYTFK

-986 LTLDPYVLQLLDNI
+986 LTLDPYVLQLLDRV

-1007 TEAQKALVT
+1007 TDAQKALVT

-1041 NAIGEVTSDNYQKK
+1041 KAIGEVTSDNYLKK
-1055 QALVI
+1055 QALVV

-1090 RRQSTDAKVGYV
+1090 SRQSTDEKVAYV

-1108 LNITTSSTGALSD
+1108 LNITTSSSGALSD
-1121 GPLKL
+1121 GPLRL

-1139 NSWKDYVANARA
+1139 NDWKAYVVNARA
-1151 LYNTLDDQQK
+1151 LYDTLDDQQK
-1161 TQVTNLSSL
+1161 AQVTNTASL
-1170 EKAEAYIYQL
+1170 EKAEGYIYQL
-1180 KYDALKAMLKALPDA
+1180 KADALKAMLKALPDA
-1195 ETVRAYETP
+1195 QTVRGYEAP

-1210 AAQEAVQSEE
+1210 SAQEAASVEE
-1220 LPAQEVPAEG
+1220 EQAVPAQSEG

-1238 DAFTS
+1238 DAFSS
-1243 DISEQPAAQMDIQ
+1243 DEVDEQAAETVDIPQ
-1256 SSEDIADVSNE
+1256 AESAEDTEDVQ
-1267 ETPDSVIADEAEVP
+1267 TDV
-1281 DADFSTEEEIPA
+1281 DFSSDEEVPA
-1293 AGDTAKR
+1293 AGDTSKR
-1300 ALTETELK
+1300 ELTEAELK
-1308 QIAAAKNAYDQL
+1308 QIAEAKNAYDRL
-1320 TETEETKFR
+1320 TETEEKKFR

-1339 EKLIAMA
+1339 EKLLAMA

-1353 NEYQQLFADEAALIY
+1353 SAYQQFFADEAAQIY

-1378 DSYPQVKAF
+1378 DSYADVKAF
-1387 LDRYAKDYQGQENA
+1387 LDRYAKDYQGQEAA

-1407 KVGNQEMTFAEVIAA
+1407 KVGSQEMTFAEVIAA

-1435 DAQQADDWIS
+1435 DAQQADEWIS

-1451 TKENIAGVEAEL
+1451 TKENIANVEAEL
-1463 AALQKLIDSM
+1463 AALQKLIDGM
-1473 SAEGKSYMWN
+1473 SVEGKSYMWN
-1483 AKQLELIKTIVADY
+1483 AKQLGLIKTIVADY

-1502 GKQDAFKAD
+1502 GKQGAFKAD
-1511 MPANLQTK
+1511 MPADLQTK
-1519 ALNYKTI
+1519 AINYKTVQI
-1526 QVSWSSVDNADG
+1526 SWSSVDNADG
-1538 YMVYRRTETGSWKK
+1538 YMVYRRTADSGWKK
-1552 IADQVTDISYKDQK
+1552 IASRVTDISYKDQK
-1566 AVTGRV
+1566 AVTGTT

-1577 RAYSYTWGGKTVSSY
+1577 KAYSYAWGEMTVSSY
-1592 DKDGVIGK
+1592 DKDGVAGK
-1600 AKLGKVKIAA
+1600 ARLGKVKIATA
-1610 TDSENYTTIRVT
+1610 NSESYSTIRVT
-1622 WNKVSGANGYRV
+1622 WNKVSGANGYKV
-1634 YRSASKDGKY
+1634 YRSTSKDGKY
-1644 TAIGST
+1644 AAIGST

-1655 VTFLDKKAATGT
+1655 VTFLDKKAVTGK
-1667 TYYYKVRA
+1667 TYYYKVCA
-1675 YRNVNDKKVYGSSST
+1675 YRNVSGKKVYGSYSAT
-1690 AVKGKAILSVPAL
+1690 EKAKAVLSAPTL
-1703 SVGSTSKT
+1703 SAGSTSKT

-1725 QVYASAS
+1725 QVYASDS
-1732 KNGKYIRIKAT
+1732 QNGTYTRIKIT
-1743 KGTGM
+1743 KGTGA
-1748 TEEKLAT
+1748 TDESLLT

-1765 YRKVNGKTVYGSF
+1765 YRKVNGKAVYGSF
-1778 SKVKKAVIK
+1778 SKIKKVTVK